1 MLQGKFVHLHVHS
14 EFSLLDG
21 ANRIKDLPVRAKEL
35 GMNAMAITDHGAMF
49 GAIDFYK
56 ACKANDIKPIIGCEV
71 YVAPRNRKDKD
82 PNLDARYSHLILL
95 AKDNQGYKN
104 LATLVSLGYT
114 EGFYY
119 KPRIDHE
126 IIEKYH
132 EGIIC
137 LSACLAGE
145 VNQAILANDME
156 KAKEVALWYKSIFGE
171 DYYLEIQ
178 NNGIKEQVLA
188 NQKLIQLA
196 RELDIPL
203 VATNDAHYLKRE
215 DAYNHE
221 VLLCIQTGKRM
232 TDEDRMKF
240 DTDELYVKSPEEM
253 SDYFKNVPDAIEN
266 TVKIAEKCNVEF
278 EFGHT
283 ILPNY
288 DVPQEFATHYDYLE
302 KLTYDGLKN
311 RYGENPSKEILERT
325 EYELSVIKKMGYV
338 DYFLIVWDYIH
349 YAKTHNIPVGP
360 GRGSGAGSIVAYSI
374 EITDIDPIQYNLI
387 FERFLNPERISMPDF
402 DVDFCYE
409 KRDKVIEYVE
419 QKYGKDHVSQIITFG
434 TMSARM
440 VIRDVARVL
449 DMPYAEADKLAK
461 MIPNEIHITIKKAM
475 EQNKELKE
483 LYDTDEEIK
492 KMLNIAMALEGMPRQ
507 ASTHACGIVI
517 TKEPVVSYVPLY
529 VRDGA
534 ISTQYIM
541 TTLEELGLLK
551 MDFLALEKLN
561 IISKVSKKIKNFNI
575 NNIPLDDKKTLK
587 IFYDADT
594 DDIFQFESSYAKSV
608 LDKLKITSFNELT
621 VSLALVRPG
630 ANKQID
636 EYLKNK
642 KEGINLTGDLA
653 DILGATYGTIIYQE
667 QVMKIFEKV
676 GGYSLFEADD
686 IRVAISKKKEDIINA
701 QHDKFV
707 SGGIKNGYSKEF
719 VEKLFNKI
727 KEFGGYGFNKSH
739 SVAYALVSYQMA
751 YLKANYPKEFMF
763 YLLENNKDISK
774 CEKILSSLKN
784 SGYKLLKPNINY
796 SIDKYAEKNGYIL
809 LPLNIIRGLNDDIIS
824 KIIRVREN
832 GFNDI
837 FDFFVKTNSFLNNET
852 YLILIKS
859 GALDIF
865 KINKQ
870 TMIKNID
877 VILNYA
883 SIYSDGLGKPIL
895 IKYPEYD
902 EATLREFEVLSYG
915 MYITN
920 HPCSKYKD
928 VIKVE
933 NIKNYLFKNI
943 NMVLLIKNIRTI
955 KDKKGGEMAFLECE
969 DETGKVNLTMF
980 SSLYAKNNDLKVN
993 ELIRVNVKVSKR
1005 FDKLNVLVN
1014 NIKRK

>member
-1 MLQGKFVHLHVHS
+1 MEEKKLIPLKITT
-14 EFSLLDG
+14 EYSLLKSL
-21 ANRIKDLPVRAKEL
+21 IKLPDLISFLNENNIKEC
-35 GMNAMAITDHGAMF
+35 AICDENLNGFM
-49 GAIDFYK
+49 DFYLK
-56 ACKANDIKPIIGCEV
+56 CKENNIKPIIGLDTVYESMHIYVYAKNYLGYQELLKIDYLKDNMNLSYLENPNLLVIIPFKSIDIYEKLKYKDNVYIGFCNDIEKNNALLISDKIV
-71 YVAPRNRKDKD
+71 YVDNVRCLYKKDISYLKYLKMLNDNFVYNDNAYYKTSSFEDIQTTYEFSKQINLEIPFDKKYIPKFNNSDNNYEYLKKLCILGLNKRFNRKVSNKYKE
-82 PNLDARYSHLILL
+82 RIL
-95 AKDNQGYKN
+95 Y
-104 LATLVSLGYT
+104 
-114 EGFYY
+114 
-119 KPRIDHE
+119 
-126 IIEKYH
+126 
-132 EGIIC
+132 
-137 LSACLAGE
+137 
-145 VNQAILANDME
+145 
-156 KAKEVALWYKSIFGE
+156 
-171 DYYLEIQ
+171 
-178 NNGIKEQVLA
+178 
-188 NQKLIQLA
+188 
-196 RELDIPL
+196 ELD
-203 VATNDAHYLKRE
+203 
-215 DAYNHE
+215 
-221 VLLCIQTGKRM
+221 
-232 TDEDRMKF
+232 
-240 DTDELYVKSPEEM
+240 
-253 SDYFKNVPDAIEN
+253 
-266 TVKIAEKCNVEF
+266 
-278 EFGHT
+278 
-283 ILPNY
+283 
-288 DVPQEFATHYDYLE
+288 
-302 KLTYDGLKN
+302 
-311 RYGENPSKEILERT
+311 
-325 EYELSVIKKMGYV
+325 VINKMGFV
-338 DYFLIVWDYIH
+338 DYFLIVYDYVL
-349 YAKTHNIPVGP
+349 YAKKNDIFVGP
-360 GRGSGAGSIVAYSI
+360 GRGSAAGSLVSYSLG
-374 EITDIDPIQYNLI
+374 ITNIDPIKYDLL
-387 FERFLNPERISMPDF
+387 FERFLNINRKKMPDI
-402 DVDFCYE
+402 DIDFE
-409 KRDKVIEYVE
+409 SDKRINMIEYVKN
-419 QKYGKDHVSQIITFG
+419 KYGFDKVAVGLTFNNYK
-434 TMSARM
+434 AKL
-440 VIRDVARVL
+440 ILRD
-449 DMPYAEADKLAK
+449 LAK
-461 MIPNEIHITIKKAM
+461 ILKVDSNVFDKFIKNINSSLSLKENYQNEKVKKYIEM
-475 EQNKELKE
+475 YSELKN
-483 LYDTDEEIK
+483 LYDISYH
-492 KMLNIAMALEGMPRQ
+492 LEGLKKNT
-507 ASTHACGIVI
+507 STHAAGVIISSEKLGKIIPISNEDGTLKTGI
-517 TKEPVVSYVPLY
+517 EMPY
-529 VRDGA
+529 
-534 ISTQYIM
+534 
-541 TTLEELGLLK
+541 LEKMGLLK

-642 KEGINLTGDLA
+642 KEGINLTGDLVE
-653 DILGATYGTIIYQE
+653 ILGATYGTIIYQE

-707 SGGIKNGYSKEF
+707 FGGIKNGYSKEF
-719 VEKLFNKI
+719 IEKLFNKI

-895 IKYPEYD
+895 TKYPEYD
-902 EATLREFEVLSYG
+902 DTTLREFEILSYG

-943 NMVLLIKNIRTI
+943 NMVLLIKSIRTI
-955 KDKKGGEMAFLECE
+955 KDKKGGEMAFLECK

>member
-1 MLQGKFVHLHVHS
+1 MKEKKLIPLKITT
-14 EFSLLDG
+14 EYSLLKSL
-21 ANRIKDLPVRAKEL
+21 IKLPDLISFLNENNIKEC
-35 GMNAMAITDHGAMF
+35 AICDENLNGFM
-49 GAIDFYK
+49 DFYLK
-56 ACKANDIKPIIGCEV
+56 CKENNIKPIIGLDTVYESMHIYVYAKNYLGYQELLKIDYLKDNMNLSYLENPNLLVIIPFKSIDIYEKLKYKDNVYIGFCNDIEKNNALLISDKIV
-71 YVAPRNRKDKD
+71 YVDNVRCLFKKDISYLKYLKML
-82 PNLDARYSHLILL
+82 N
-95 AKDNQGYKN
+95 DNFVYN
-104 LATLVSLGYT
+104 DNA
-114 EGFYY
+114 YY
-119 KPRIDHE
+119 KT
-126 IIEKYH
+126 
-132 EGIIC
+132 
-137 LSACLAGE
+137 S
-145 VNQAILANDME
+145 
-156 KAKEVALWYKSIFGE
+156 SFE
-171 DYYLEIQ
+171 DIQTTYEFSKQINLEIPFDKKYIPKY
-178 NNGIKEQVLA
+178 NNSDNNYEYLKKLCILGLNKRFNGKVSNKYKERILY
-188 NQKLIQLA
+188 
-196 RELDIPL
+196 ELD
-203 VATNDAHYLKRE
+203 
-215 DAYNHE
+215 
-221 VLLCIQTGKRM
+221 
-232 TDEDRMKF
+232 
-240 DTDELYVKSPEEM
+240 
-253 SDYFKNVPDAIEN
+253 
-266 TVKIAEKCNVEF
+266 
-278 EFGHT
+278 
-283 ILPNY
+283 
-288 DVPQEFATHYDYLE
+288 
-302 KLTYDGLKN
+302 
-311 RYGENPSKEILERT
+311 
-325 EYELSVIKKMGYV
+325 VINKMGFV
-338 DYFLIVWDYIH
+338 DYFLIVYDYVL
-349 YAKTHNIPVGP
+349 YAKKNDIFVGP
-360 GRGSGAGSIVAYSI
+360 GRGSAAGSLVSYSLG
-374 EITDIDPIQYNLI
+374 ITNIDPIKYDLL
-387 FERFLNPERISMPDF
+387 FERFLNINRKKMPDI
-402 DVDFCYE
+402 DIDFE
-409 KRDKVIEYVE
+409 SDKRINMIEYVKN
-419 QKYGKDHVSQIITFG
+419 KYGFDKVAVGLTFNNYK
-434 TMSARM
+434 AKL
-440 VIRDVARVL
+440 ILRD
-449 DMPYAEADKLAK
+449 LAK
-461 MIPNEIHITIKKAM
+461 LLKVDSNVFDKFIKNINSSLSLKENYQNEKVKKYIEM
-475 EQNKELKE
+475 YSELKN
-483 LYDTDEEIK
+483 LYDISYH
-492 KMLNIAMALEGMPRQ
+492 LEGLKKNT
-507 ASTHACGIVI
+507 STHAAGVIISSEKLGKIIPISNEDGTLKTGI
-517 TKEPVVSYVPLY
+517 EMPY
-529 VRDGA
+529 
-534 ISTQYIM
+534 
-541 TTLEELGLLK
+541 LEKMGLLK

-642 KEGINLTGDLA
+642 KEGINLAGDLT
-653 DILGATYGTIIYQE
+653 DILGSTYGTIIYQE

-832 GFNDI
+832 GFDDI
-837 FDFFVKTNSFLNNET
+837 FDFFVKTNSFLNKET

-902 EATLREFEVLSYG
+902 EVTLREFEILSYG

-943 NMVLLIKNIRTI
+943 NMVLLIKSIRTI

>member
-1 MLQGKFVHLHVHS
+1 MKEKKLIPLKITT
-14 EFSLLDG
+14 EYSLLKSL
-21 ANRIKDLPVRAKEL
+21 IKLPDLISFLLENNIKEC
-35 GMNAMAITDHGAMF
+35 AICDENLNGFM
-49 GAIDFYK
+49 DFYLK
-56 ACKANDIKPIIGCEV
+56 CKENNIKPIIGLDTVYESMHIYVYAKNYLGYQELLKIDYLKDNMNLSYLENSNLLVIIPFKSIDIYEKLKYKDNIYIGFCNDIEKNNALLICDKIV
-71 YVAPRNRKDKD
+71 YVDNVRCLFKKDISYLKYLKML
-82 PNLDARYSHLILL
+82 N
-95 AKDNQGYKN
+95 DNFVYN
-104 LATLVSLGYT
+104 DNA
-114 EGFYY
+114 YY
-119 KPRIDHE
+119 KT
-126 IIEKYH
+126 
-132 EGIIC
+132 
-137 LSACLAGE
+137 S
-145 VNQAILANDME
+145 
-156 KAKEVALWYKSIFGE
+156 SFE
-171 DYYLEIQ
+171 DIQTTYEFSKQINLEIPFDKKYIPKF
-178 NNGIKEQVLA
+178 NNSDNNYEYLKKLCILGLNKRFNGKVSNKYKERILY
-188 NQKLIQLA
+188 
-196 RELDIPL
+196 ELD
-203 VATNDAHYLKRE
+203 
-215 DAYNHE
+215 
-221 VLLCIQTGKRM
+221 
-232 TDEDRMKF
+232 
-240 DTDELYVKSPEEM
+240 
-253 SDYFKNVPDAIEN
+253 
-266 TVKIAEKCNVEF
+266 
-278 EFGHT
+278 
-283 ILPNY
+283 
-288 DVPQEFATHYDYLE
+288 
-302 KLTYDGLKN
+302 
-311 RYGENPSKEILERT
+311 
-325 EYELSVIKKMGYV
+325 VINKMGFV
-338 DYFLIVWDYIH
+338 DYFLIVYDYVL
-349 YAKTHNIPVGP
+349 YAKKNDIFVGP
-360 GRGSGAGSIVAYSI
+360 GRGSAAGSLVSYSLG
-374 EITDIDPIQYNLI
+374 ITNIDPIKYDLL
-387 FERFLNPERISMPDF
+387 FERFLNINRKKMPDI
-402 DVDFCYE
+402 DIDFE
-409 KRDKVIEYVE
+409 SDKRINMIEYVKN
-419 QKYGKDHVSQIITFG
+419 KYGFDKVAVGLTFNNYK
-434 TMSARM
+434 AKL
-440 VIRDVARVL
+440 ILRD
-449 DMPYAEADKLAK
+449 LAK
-461 MIPNEIHITIKKAM
+461 ILKVDSNVFDKFIKNINSSLSLKENYQNEKVKKYIEM
-475 EQNKELKE
+475 YSELKN
-483 LYDTDEEIK
+483 LYDISYH
-492 KMLNIAMALEGMPRQ
+492 LEGLKKNT
-507 ASTHACGIVI
+507 STHAAGVIISSEKLGKIIPITNEDGTLKTGI
-517 TKEPVVSYVPLY
+517 EMPY
-529 VRDGA
+529 
-534 ISTQYIM
+534 
-541 TTLEELGLLK
+541 LEKIGLLK

-653 DILGATYGTIIYQE
+653 DILGSTYGTIIYQE

-719 VEKLFNKI
+719 LEKLFNKI

-837 FDFFVKTNSFLNNET
+837 FDFFVKTNSFLNKET

-902 EATLREFEVLSYG
+902 EATLREFEILSYG

-943 NMVLLIKNIRTI
+943 NMVLLIKSIRTI

-980 SSLYAKNNDLKVN
+980 SSLYAKNNDLKAN
-993 ELIRVNVKVSKR
+993 ELIIVNVKVSKR

>member
-1 MLQGKFVHLHVHS
+1 MEEKKLIPLKITT
-14 EFSLLDG
+14 EYSLLKSL
-21 ANRIKDLPVRAKEL
+21 IKLPDLISFLNENNIKEC
-35 GMNAMAITDHGAMF
+35 AICDENLNGFM
-49 GAIDFYK
+49 DFYLK
-56 ACKANDIKPIIGCEV
+56 CKENNIKPIIGLDTVYESMHIYVYAKNYLGYQELLKIDYLKNNMKLSYLENSNLLVIIPFKSIDIYEKLKYKDNVYIGFCNDIEKNNALLISDKIV
-71 YVAPRNRKDKD
+71 YVDNVRCLFKKDISYLKYLKML
-82 PNLDARYSHLILL
+82 N
-95 AKDNQGYKN
+95 DNFVYN
-104 LATLVSLGYT
+104 DNA
-114 EGFYY
+114 YY
-119 KPRIDHE
+119 KTSSLENIQTTYE
-126 IIEKYH
+126 FSKQI
-132 EGIIC
+132 
-137 LSACLAGE
+137 
-145 VNQAILANDME
+145 N
-156 KAKEVALWYKSIFGE
+156 
-171 DYYLEIQ
+171 LEIPFDKKYIPKF
-178 NNGIKEQVLA
+178 NNSDNNYEYLKKLCILGLNKRFNGKVSNKYKERILY
-188 NQKLIQLA
+188 
-196 RELDIPL
+196 ELD
-203 VATNDAHYLKRE
+203 
-215 DAYNHE
+215 
-221 VLLCIQTGKRM
+221 
-232 TDEDRMKF
+232 
-240 DTDELYVKSPEEM
+240 
-253 SDYFKNVPDAIEN
+253 
-266 TVKIAEKCNVEF
+266 
-278 EFGHT
+278 
-283 ILPNY
+283 
-288 DVPQEFATHYDYLE
+288 
-302 KLTYDGLKN
+302 
-311 RYGENPSKEILERT
+311 
-325 EYELSVIKKMGYV
+325 VINKMGFV
-338 DYFLIVWDYIH
+338 DYFLIVYDYVL
-349 YAKTHNIPVGP
+349 YAKKNDIFVGP
-360 GRGSGAGSIVAYSI
+360 GRGSAAGSLVSYSLG
-374 EITDIDPIQYNLI
+374 ITNIDPIKYDLL
-387 FERFLNPERISMPDF
+387 FERFLNINRKKMPDI
-402 DVDFCYE
+402 DIDFE
-409 KRDKVIEYVE
+409 SDKRINMIEYVKN
-419 QKYGKDHVSQIITFG
+419 KYGFDKVAVGLTFNNYK
-434 TMSARM
+434 AKL
-440 VIRDVARVL
+440 ILRD
-449 DMPYAEADKLAK
+449 LAK
-461 MIPNEIHITIKKAM
+461 ILKVDSNVFDKFIKNINSSLSLKENYQNEKVKKYIEM
-475 EQNKELKE
+475 YSELKN
-483 LYDTDEEIK
+483 LYDISYH
-492 KMLNIAMALEGMPRQ
+492 LEGLKKNT
-507 ASTHACGIVI
+507 STHAAGVIISSEKLGKIIPISNEDGTLKTGI
-517 TKEPVVSYVPLY
+517 EMPY
-529 VRDGA
+529 
-534 ISTQYIM
+534 
-541 TTLEELGLLK
+541 LEKMGLLK

-642 KEGINLTGDLA
+642 KEGINLTGDLT

-809 LPLNIIRGLNDDIIS
+809 LPLNIIRGLTDDIIS

-837 FDFFVKTNSFLNNET
+837 FDFFVKTNSFLNKET

-895 IKYPEYD
+895 TKYPEYD
-902 EATLREFEVLSYG
+902 DTTLREFEILSYG

-933 NIKNYLFKNI
+933 DIKNYLFKNV

-993 ELIRVNVKVSKR
+993 ELIIVNVKVSKR

>member
-1 MLQGKFVHLHVHS
+1 MKEKKLIPLKITT
-14 EFSLLDG
+14 EYSLLKSL
-21 ANRIKDLPVRAKEL
+21 IKLPDLISFLNENNIKEC
-35 GMNAMAITDHGAMF
+35 AICDENLNGFM
-49 GAIDFYK
+49 DFYLK
-56 ACKANDIKPIIGCEV
+56 CKENNIKPIIGLDTVYESMHIYVYAKNYLGYQELLKIDYLKNNMNLSYLENSNLLVIIPFKSIDIYEKLKYKDNVYIGFCNDIEKNNALLISDKIV
-71 YVAPRNRKDKD
+71 YVDNVRCLYKKDITYLKYLKML
-82 PNLDARYSHLILL
+82 N
-95 AKDNQGYKN
+95 DNFVYNDNAYYKN
-104 LATLVSLGYT
+104 STLENIKTTYEFS
-114 EGFYY
+114 
-119 KPRIDHE
+119 KQI
-126 IIEKYH
+126 
-132 EGIIC
+132 
-137 LSACLAGE
+137 
-145 VNQAILANDME
+145 N
-156 KAKEVALWYKSIFGE
+156 
-171 DYYLEIQ
+171 LEIPFDKKYIPKF
-178 NNGIKEQVLA
+178 NNSDNNYEYLKKLCILGLNKRFNGKVSNKYKERILY
-188 NQKLIQLA
+188 
-196 RELDIPL
+196 ELD
-203 VATNDAHYLKRE
+203 
-215 DAYNHE
+215 
-221 VLLCIQTGKRM
+221 
-232 TDEDRMKF
+232 
-240 DTDELYVKSPEEM
+240 
-253 SDYFKNVPDAIEN
+253 
-266 TVKIAEKCNVEF
+266 
-278 EFGHT
+278 
-283 ILPNY
+283 
-288 DVPQEFATHYDYLE
+288 
-302 KLTYDGLKN
+302 
-311 RYGENPSKEILERT
+311 
-325 EYELSVIKKMGYV
+325 VINKMGFV
-338 DYFLIVWDYIH
+338 DYFLIVYDYVL
-349 YAKTHNIPVGP
+349 YAKKNAIFVGP
-360 GRGSGAGSIVAYSI
+360 GRGSAAGSLVSYSLG
-374 EITDIDPIQYNLI
+374 ITDIDPIKYDLL
-387 FERFLNPERISMPDF
+387 FERFLNINRKKMPDI
-402 DVDFCYE
+402 DIDFE
-409 KRDKVIEYVE
+409 SDKRINMIEYVKN
-419 QKYGKDHVSQIITFG
+419 KYGFDKVAVGLTFNNYK
-434 TMSARM
+434 AKL
-440 VIRDVARVL
+440 ILRD
-449 DMPYAEADKLAK
+449 LAK
-461 MIPNEIHITIKKAM
+461 LLKVDSNVFDKFIKNINSSLSLKENYQNEKVKKYIEM
-475 EQNKELKE
+475 YSELKN
-483 LYDTDEEIK
+483 LYDISYH
-492 KMLNIAMALEGMPRQ
+492 LEGLKKNT
-507 ASTHACGIVI
+507 STHAAGVIISSEKLGKIIPISNEDGTLKTGI
-517 TKEPVVSYVPLY
+517 EMPY
-529 VRDGA
+529 
-534 ISTQYIM
+534 
-541 TTLEELGLLK
+541 LEKMGLLK

-796 SIDKYAEKNGYIL
+796 SMDKYAEKKGYIL

-837 FDFFVKTNSFLNNET
+837 FDFFVKTNSFLNKET

-895 IKYPEYD
+895 TKYPEYD
-902 EATLREFEVLSYG
+902 DTTLREFEILSYG

-943 NMVLLIKNIRTI
+943 NMVLLIKSIRNI

>member
-1 MLQGKFVHLHVHS
+1 MKEKKLIPLKITT
-14 EFSLLDG
+14 EYSLLKSL
-21 ANRIKDLPVRAKEL
+21 IKLPDLISFLNENNIKEC
-35 GMNAMAITDHGAMF
+35 AICDENLNGFM
-49 GAIDFYK
+49 DFYLK
-56 ACKANDIKPIIGCEV
+56 CKENNIKPIIGLDTVYESMHIYVYAKNYFGYQELLKIDYLKDNMNLSYLENSNLLVIIPFKSIDIYEKLKYKDNVYIGFCNDIEKNNALLISDKIV
-71 YVAPRNRKDKD
+71 YVDNVRCLFKKDISYLKYLKML
-82 PNLDARYSHLILL
+82 N
-95 AKDNQGYKN
+95 DNFVYN
-104 LATLVSLGYT
+104 DNA
-114 EGFYY
+114 YY
-119 KPRIDHE
+119 KT
-126 IIEKYH
+126 
-132 EGIIC
+132 
-137 LSACLAGE
+137 S
-145 VNQAILANDME
+145 
-156 KAKEVALWYKSIFGE
+156 SFE
-171 DYYLEIQ
+171 DIQTTYEFSKQINLEIPFDKKYIPKF
-178 NNGIKEQVLA
+178 NNSDNNYEYLKKLCILGLNKRFNGKVSNKYKERILY
-188 NQKLIQLA
+188 
-196 RELDIPL
+196 ELD
-203 VATNDAHYLKRE
+203 
-215 DAYNHE
+215 
-221 VLLCIQTGKRM
+221 
-232 TDEDRMKF
+232 
-240 DTDELYVKSPEEM
+240 
-253 SDYFKNVPDAIEN
+253 
-266 TVKIAEKCNVEF
+266 
-278 EFGHT
+278 
-283 ILPNY
+283 
-288 DVPQEFATHYDYLE
+288 
-302 KLTYDGLKN
+302 
-311 RYGENPSKEILERT
+311 
-325 EYELSVIKKMGYV
+325 VINKMGFV
-338 DYFLIVWDYIH
+338 DYFLIVYDYVL
-349 YAKTHNIPVGP
+349 YAKKNDIFVGP
-360 GRGSGAGSIVAYSI
+360 GRGSAAGSLVSYSLG
-374 EITDIDPIQYNLI
+374 ITNIDPIKYDLL
-387 FERFLNPERISMPDF
+387 FERFLNINRKKMPDI
-402 DVDFCYE
+402 DIDFE
-409 KRDKVIEYVE
+409 SDKRINMIEYVKN
-419 QKYGKDHVSQIITFG
+419 KYGFDKVAVGLTFNNYK
-434 TMSARM
+434 AKL
-440 VIRDVARVL
+440 ILRD
-449 DMPYAEADKLAK
+449 LAK
-461 MIPNEIHITIKKAM
+461 LLKVDSNVFDKFIKNINSSLSLKENYQNEKVKKYIEM
-475 EQNKELKE
+475 YSELKN
-483 LYDTDEEIK
+483 LYDISYH
-492 KMLNIAMALEGMPRQ
+492 LEGLKKNT
-507 ASTHACGIVI
+507 STHAAGVIISSEKLGKIIPISNEDGTLKTGI
-517 TKEPVVSYVPLY
+517 EMPY
-529 VRDGA
+529 
-534 ISTQYIM
+534 
-541 TTLEELGLLK
+541 LEKMGLLK

-707 SGGIKNGYSKEF
+707 FGGIKNGYSKEF

-809 LPLNIIRGLNDDIIS
+809 LPLNIVRGLNDDIIS

-837 FDFFVKTNSFLNNET
+837 FDFFVKTNSFLNKET

-902 EATLREFEVLSYG
+902 EATLREFEILSYG

-933 NIKNYLFKNI
+933 NIKNYLFKNV
-943 NMVLLIKNIRTI
+943 NMVLLIKSIRTI

>member
-1 MLQGKFVHLHVHS
+1 MEEKKLIPLKITT
-14 EFSLLDG
+14 EYSLLKSL
-21 ANRIKDLPVRAKEL
+21 IKLPDLISFLLENNIKECSICDENL
-35 GMNAMAITDHGAMF
+35 NGFME
-49 GAIDFYK
+49 FYLK
-56 ACKANDIKPIIGCEV
+56 CKENNIKPIIGLDTVYESMHIYVYAKNYFGYQQLLKIDYLKNNMKLSYLENPNLLVIIPFKSIDIYEKLKYKDNVYIGFCNDIEKNNALLISDKIV
-71 YVAPRNRKDKD
+71 YVDNVRCLYKKDIPYLKYLKML
-82 PNLDARYSHLILL
+82 N
-95 AKDNQGYKN
+95 DNFVYN
-104 LATLVSLGYT
+104 DNA
-114 EGFYY
+114 YY
-119 KPRIDHE
+119 KA
-126 IIEKYH
+126 
-132 EGIIC
+132 
-137 LSACLAGE
+137 S
-145 VNQAILANDME
+145 
-156 KAKEVALWYKSIFGE
+156 SFE
-171 DYYLEIQ
+171 DIQTTYEFSKQINLEIPFDKKYIPKF
-178 NNGIKEQVLA
+178 NNSDNNYEYLKKLCILGLNKRFNGKVSNKYKERILY
-188 NQKLIQLA
+188 
-196 RELDIPL
+196 ELD
-203 VATNDAHYLKRE
+203 
-215 DAYNHE
+215 
-221 VLLCIQTGKRM
+221 
-232 TDEDRMKF
+232 
-240 DTDELYVKSPEEM
+240 
-253 SDYFKNVPDAIEN
+253 
-266 TVKIAEKCNVEF
+266 
-278 EFGHT
+278 
-283 ILPNY
+283 
-288 DVPQEFATHYDYLE
+288 
-302 KLTYDGLKN
+302 
-311 RYGENPSKEILERT
+311 
-325 EYELSVIKKMGYV
+325 VINKMGFV
-338 DYFLIVWDYIH
+338 DYFLIVYDYVL
-349 YAKTHNIPVGP
+349 YAKKNDIFVGP
-360 GRGSGAGSIVAYSI
+360 GRGSAAGSLVSYSLG
-374 EITDIDPIQYNLI
+374 ITNIDPIKYDLL
-387 FERFLNPERISMPDF
+387 FERFLNINRKKMPDI
-402 DVDFCYE
+402 DIDFE
-409 KRDKVIEYVE
+409 SDKRINMIEYVKN
-419 QKYGKDHVSQIITFG
+419 KYGFDKVAVGLTFNNYK
-434 TMSARM
+434 AKL
-440 VIRDVARVL
+440 ILRD
-449 DMPYAEADKLAK
+449 LAK
-461 MIPNEIHITIKKAM
+461 LLKVDSNVFDKFIKNINSSLSLKENYQNEKVKKYIEM
-475 EQNKELKE
+475 YSELKN
-483 LYDTDEEIK
+483 LYDISYH
-492 KMLNIAMALEGMPRQ
+492 LEGLKKNT
-507 ASTHACGIVI
+507 STHAAGVIISSEKLGKIIPISNEDGTLKTGI
-517 TKEPVVSYVPLY
+517 EMPY
-529 VRDGA
+529 
-534 ISTQYIM
+534 
-541 TTLEELGLLK
+541 LEKMGLLK

-561 IISKVSKKIKNFNI
+561 IISKVSKKIKNFDI

-587 IFYDADT
+587 IFYDANT

-642 KEGINLTGDLA
+642 KDGINLTGDLA
-653 DILGATYGTIIYQE
+653 GILGSTYGTIIYQE

-719 VEKLFNKI
+719 IEKLFNKI

-883 SIYSDGLGKPIL
+883 SIYSEGLGKPIL
-895 IKYPEYD
+895 TKYPEYD
-902 EATLREFEVLSYG
+902 DTTLREFEILSYG

-933 NIKNYLFKNI
+933 DIKNYLFKNV

-993 ELIRVNVKVSKR
+993 ELIIVNVKVSKR

>member
-1 MLQGKFVHLHVHS
+1 MKEKKLIPLKITT
-14 EFSLLDG
+14 EYSLLKSL
-21 ANRIKDLPVRAKEL
+21 IKLPDLISFLLENNIKEC
-35 GMNAMAITDHGAMF
+35 AICDENLNGFM
-49 GAIDFYK
+49 DFYLK
-56 ACKANDIKPIIGCEV
+56 CKENNIKPIIGLDSVYESMHIYVYAKNYLGYQELLKIDYLKDNMNLSYLENSNLLVIIPFKSIDIYEKLKYKDNIYIGFCNDIEKNNALLISDKIV
-71 YVAPRNRKDKD
+71 YVDNVRCLFKKDISYLKYLKML
-82 PNLDARYSHLILL
+82 N
-95 AKDNQGYKN
+95 DNFVYN
-104 LATLVSLGYT
+104 DNA
-114 EGFYY
+114 YY
-119 KPRIDHE
+119 KT
-126 IIEKYH
+126 
-132 EGIIC
+132 
-137 LSACLAGE
+137 S
-145 VNQAILANDME
+145 
-156 KAKEVALWYKSIFGE
+156 SFE
-171 DYYLEIQ
+171 DIQSTYEFSKQINLEIPFDKKYIPKY
-178 NNGIKEQVLA
+178 NNSDNNYEYLKKLCILGLNKRFNGKVSNKYKERILY
-188 NQKLIQLA
+188 
-196 RELDIPL
+196 ELD
-203 VATNDAHYLKRE
+203 
-215 DAYNHE
+215 
-221 VLLCIQTGKRM
+221 
-232 TDEDRMKF
+232 
-240 DTDELYVKSPEEM
+240 
-253 SDYFKNVPDAIEN
+253 
-266 TVKIAEKCNVEF
+266 
-278 EFGHT
+278 
-283 ILPNY
+283 
-288 DVPQEFATHYDYLE
+288 
-302 KLTYDGLKN
+302 
-311 RYGENPSKEILERT
+311 
-325 EYELSVIKKMGYV
+325 VINKMGFV
-338 DYFLIVWDYIH
+338 DYFLIVYDYVL
-349 YAKTHNIPVGP
+349 YAKKNDIFVGP
-360 GRGSGAGSIVAYSI
+360 GRGSAAGSLVSYSLG
-374 EITDIDPIQYNLI
+374 ITNIDPIKYDLL
-387 FERFLNPERISMPDF
+387 FERFLNINRKKMPDI
-402 DVDFCYE
+402 DIDFE
-409 KRDKVIEYVE
+409 SDKRINMIEYVKN
-419 QKYGKDHVSQIITFG
+419 KYGFDKVAVGLTFNNYK
-434 TMSARM
+434 AKL
-440 VIRDVARVL
+440 ILRD
-449 DMPYAEADKLAK
+449 LAK
-461 MIPNEIHITIKKAM
+461 ILKVDSNVFDKFIKNINSSLSLKENYQNEKVKKYIEM
-475 EQNKELKE
+475 YSELKN
-483 LYDTDEEIK
+483 LYDISYH
-492 KMLNIAMALEGMPRQ
+492 LEGLKKNT
-507 ASTHACGIVI
+507 STHAAGVIISSEKLGKIIPISNEDGTLKTGI
-517 TKEPVVSYVPLY
+517 EMPY
-529 VRDGA
+529 
-534 ISTQYIM
+534 
-541 TTLEELGLLK
+541 LEKMGLLK

-608 LDKLKITSFNELT
+608 LDKLKITSFNELI

-642 KEGINLTGDLA
+642 KEGINLTGDLN
-653 DILGATYGTIIYQE
+653 DILGSTYGTIIYQE

-686 IRVAISKKKEDIINA
+686 IRIAISKKKEDIINA

-707 SGGIKNGYSKEF
+707 SRGIKNGYSKEF

-837 FDFFVKTNSFLNNET
+837 FDFFVKTNSFLNKET

-902 EATLREFEVLSYG
+902 DTTLREFEILSYG

-943 NMVLLIKNIRTI
+943 NMVLLIKSIRTI
-955 KDKKGGEMAFLECE
+955 KDKNGGEMAFLECE

-980 SSLYAKNNDLKVN
+980 SSLYAKNNDLKAN
-993 ELIRVNVKVSKR
+993 ELIIVNVKVSKR

>member
-1 MLQGKFVHLHVHS
+1 MKEKKLIPLKITT
-14 EFSLLDG
+14 EYSLLKSL
-21 ANRIKDLPVRAKEL
+21 IKLPDLISFLLENNIKEC
-35 GMNAMAITDHGAMF
+35 AICDENLNGFM
-49 GAIDFYK
+49 DFYLK
-56 ACKANDIKPIIGCEV
+56 CKENNIKPIIGLDTVYESMHIYVYAKNYLGYQELLKIDYLKDNMNLSYLENSNLLVIIPFKSIDIYEKLKYKDNVYIGFCNDIEKNNALLISDKIV
-71 YVAPRNRKDKD
+71 YVDNVRCLFKKDISYLKYLKML
-82 PNLDARYSHLILL
+82 N
-95 AKDNQGYKN
+95 DNFVYN
-104 LATLVSLGYT
+104 DNA
-114 EGFYY
+114 YY
-119 KPRIDHE
+119 KT
-126 IIEKYH
+126 
-132 EGIIC
+132 
-137 LSACLAGE
+137 S
-145 VNQAILANDME
+145 
-156 KAKEVALWYKSIFGE
+156 SFE
-171 DYYLEIQ
+171 DIQTTYEFSKQINLEIPFDKKYIPKY
-178 NNGIKEQVLA
+178 NNSDNNYEYLKKLCILGLNKRFNGKVSNKYKERILY
-188 NQKLIQLA
+188 
-196 RELDIPL
+196 ELD
-203 VATNDAHYLKRE
+203 
-215 DAYNHE
+215 
-221 VLLCIQTGKRM
+221 
-232 TDEDRMKF
+232 
-240 DTDELYVKSPEEM
+240 
-253 SDYFKNVPDAIEN
+253 
-266 TVKIAEKCNVEF
+266 
-278 EFGHT
+278 
-283 ILPNY
+283 
-288 DVPQEFATHYDYLE
+288 
-302 KLTYDGLKN
+302 
-311 RYGENPSKEILERT
+311 
-325 EYELSVIKKMGYV
+325 VINKMGFV
-338 DYFLIVWDYIH
+338 DYFLIVYDYVL
-349 YAKTHNIPVGP
+349 YAKKNDIFVGP
-360 GRGSGAGSIVAYSI
+360 GRGSAAGSLVSYSLG
-374 EITDIDPIQYNLI
+374 ITNIDPIKYDLL
-387 FERFLNPERISMPDF
+387 FERFLNINRKKMPDI
-402 DVDFCYE
+402 DIDFE
-409 KRDKVIEYVE
+409 SDKRINMIEYVKN
-419 QKYGKDHVSQIITFG
+419 KYGFDKVAVGLTFNNYK
-434 TMSARM
+434 AKL
-440 VIRDVARVL
+440 ILRD
-449 DMPYAEADKLAK
+449 LAK
-461 MIPNEIHITIKKAM
+461 LLKVDSNVFDKFIKNINSSLSLKENYQNEKVKKYIEM
-475 EQNKELKE
+475 YSELKN
-483 LYDTDEEIK
+483 LYDISYH
-492 KMLNIAMALEGMPRQ
+492 LEGLKKN
-507 ASTHACGIVI
+507 ASTHAAGVIISSEKLGKIIPISNEDGTLKTGI
-517 TKEPVVSYVPLY
+517 EMPY
-529 VRDGA
+529 
-534 ISTQYIM
+534 
-541 TTLEELGLLK
+541 LEKMGLLK

-608 LDKLKITSFNELT
+608 LDKLKITSFNELI

-653 DILGATYGTIIYQE
+653 DILGSTYGTIIYQE

-837 FDFFVKTNSFLNNET
+837 FDFFVKTNSFLNKET

-902 EATLREFEVLSYG
+902 EATLREFEILSYG

-943 NMVLLIKNIRTI
+943 NMVLLIKSIRTI

-980 SSLYAKNNDLKVN
+980 SSLYAKNNDLKAN
-993 ELIRVNVKVSKR
+993 ELIIVNVKVSKR

>member
-1 MLQGKFVHLHVHS
+1 MKEKKLIPLKITT
-14 EFSLLDG
+14 EYSLLKSL
-21 ANRIKDLPVRAKEL
+21 IKLPDLISFLNENNIKEC
-35 GMNAMAITDHGAMF
+35 AICDENLNGFM
-49 GAIDFYK
+49 DFYLK
-56 ACKANDIKPIIGCEV
+56 CKENNIKPIIGLDTVFESMHIYVYAKNYLGYQELLKIDYLKDNMKLSYLENPNLLVIIPFKSIDIYEKLKYKDNVYIGFCNDIEKNSALLISDKIV
-71 YVAPRNRKDKD
+71 YVDNVRCLFKKDISYLKYLKML
-82 PNLDARYSHLILL
+82 N
-95 AKDNQGYKN
+95 DNFVYN
-104 LATLVSLGYT
+104 DNA
-114 EGFYY
+114 YY
-119 KPRIDHE
+119 KT
-126 IIEKYH
+126 
-132 EGIIC
+132 
-137 LSACLAGE
+137 S
-145 VNQAILANDME
+145 
-156 KAKEVALWYKSIFGE
+156 SFE
-171 DYYLEIQ
+171 DIQTTYEFSKQINLEIPFDKKYIPKF
-178 NNGIKEQVLA
+178 NN
-188 NQKLIQLA
+188 
-196 RELDIPL
+196 
-203 VATNDAHYLKRE
+203 
-215 DAYNHE
+215 
-221 VLLCIQTGKRM
+221 
-232 TDEDRMKF
+232 
-240 DTDELYVKSPEEM
+240 
-253 SDYFKNVPDAIEN
+253 SDNN
-266 TVKIAEKCNVEF
+266 
-278 EFGHT
+278 
-283 ILPNY
+283 
-288 DVPQEFATHYDYLE
+288 YDYLK
-302 KLTYDGLKN
+302 KLCILGLNKRFN
-311 RYGENPSKEILERT
+311 GKVSNNYKERIL
-325 EYELSVIKKMGYV
+325 YELDVINKMGFV
-338 DYFLIVWDYIH
+338 DYFLIVYDYVL
-349 YAKTHNIPVGP
+349 YAKKNDIFVGP
-360 GRGSGAGSIVAYSI
+360 GRGSAAGSLVSYSLG
-374 EITDIDPIQYNLI
+374 ITNIDPIKYDLL
-387 FERFLNPERISMPDF
+387 FERFLNINRKKMPDI
-402 DVDFCYE
+402 DIDFE
-409 KRDKVIEYVE
+409 SDKRINMIEYVKN
-419 QKYGKDHVSQIITFG
+419 KYGFDKVAVGLTFNNYK
-434 TMSARM
+434 AKL
-440 VIRDVARVL
+440 ILRD
-449 DMPYAEADKLAK
+449 LAK
-461 MIPNEIHITIKKAM
+461 LLKVDSNVFDKFIKNINSSLSLKENYQNEKVKKYIEM
-475 EQNKELKE
+475 YSELKN
-483 LYDTDEEIK
+483 LYDISYH
-492 KMLNIAMALEGMPRQ
+492 LEGLKKNT
-507 ASTHACGIVI
+507 STHAAGVIISSEKLGKIIPISNEDGTLKTGI
-517 TKEPVVSYVPLY
+517 EMPY
-529 VRDGA
+529 
-534 ISTQYIM
+534 
-541 TTLEELGLLK
+541 LEKMGLLK

-642 KEGINLTGDLA
+642 KEGINLTGDLT

-707 SGGIKNGYSKEF
+707 YGGIKNGYSKEF

-883 SIYSDGLGKPIL
+883 SIYSDGLGQPIL

-902 EATLREFEVLSYG
+902 DTTLREFEILSYG

-943 NMVLLIKNIRTI
+943 NMVLLIKSIRTI

-980 SSLYAKNNDLKVN
+980 SSLYAKNNDLKAN
-993 ELIRVNVKVSKR
+993 ELIIVNVKVSKR

>member
-1 MLQGKFVHLHVHS
+1 MKEKKLIPLKITT
-14 EFSLLDG
+14 EYSLLKSL
-21 ANRIKDLPVRAKEL
+21 IKLPDLISFLLENNIKEC
-35 GMNAMAITDHGAMF
+35 AICDENLNGFM
-49 GAIDFYK
+49 DFYLK
-56 ACKANDIKPIIGCEV
+56 CKENNIKPIIGLDTVYESMHIYVYAKNYLGYQELLKIDYLKDNMNLSYLENSNLLVIIPFKSIDIYEKLKYKDNVYIGFCNDIEKNNALLISDKIV
-71 YVAPRNRKDKD
+71 YVDNVRCLFKKDISYLKYLKML
-82 PNLDARYSHLILL
+82 N
-95 AKDNQGYKN
+95 DNFVYN
-104 LATLVSLGYT
+104 DNA
-114 EGFYY
+114 YY
-119 KPRIDHE
+119 KT
-126 IIEKYH
+126 
-132 EGIIC
+132 
-137 LSACLAGE
+137 S
-145 VNQAILANDME
+145 
-156 KAKEVALWYKSIFGE
+156 SFE
-171 DYYLEIQ
+171 DIQTTYEFSKQINLEIPFDKKYIPKY
-178 NNGIKEQVLA
+178 NNSDNNYEYLKKLCILGLNKRFNGKVSNKYKERILY
-188 NQKLIQLA
+188 
-196 RELDIPL
+196 ELD
-203 VATNDAHYLKRE
+203 
-215 DAYNHE
+215 
-221 VLLCIQTGKRM
+221 
-232 TDEDRMKF
+232 
-240 DTDELYVKSPEEM
+240 
-253 SDYFKNVPDAIEN
+253 
-266 TVKIAEKCNVEF
+266 
-278 EFGHT
+278 
-283 ILPNY
+283 
-288 DVPQEFATHYDYLE
+288 
-302 KLTYDGLKN
+302 
-311 RYGENPSKEILERT
+311 
-325 EYELSVIKKMGYV
+325 VINKMGFV
-338 DYFLIVWDYIH
+338 DYFLIVYDYVL
-349 YAKTHNIPVGP
+349 YAKKNDIFVGP
-360 GRGSGAGSIVAYSI
+360 GRGSAAGSLVSYSLG
-374 EITDIDPIQYNLI
+374 ITNIDPIKYDLL
-387 FERFLNPERISMPDF
+387 FERFLNINRKKMPDI
-402 DVDFCYE
+402 DIDFE
-409 KRDKVIEYVE
+409 SDKRINMIEYVKN
-419 QKYGKDHVSQIITFG
+419 KYGFDKVAVGLTFNNYK
-434 TMSARM
+434 AKL
-440 VIRDVARVL
+440 ILRD
-449 DMPYAEADKLAK
+449 LAK
-461 MIPNEIHITIKKAM
+461 ILKVDSNVFDKFIKNINSSLSLKENYQNEKVKKYIEM
-475 EQNKELKE
+475 YSELKN
-483 LYDTDEEIK
+483 LYDISYH
-492 KMLNIAMALEGMPRQ
+492 LEGLKKNT
-507 ASTHACGIVI
+507 STHAAGVIISSEKLGKIIPISNEDGTLKTGI
-517 TKEPVVSYVPLY
+517 EMPY
-529 VRDGA
+529 
-534 ISTQYIM
+534 
-541 TTLEELGLLK
+541 LEKIGLLK

-608 LDKLKITSFNELT
+608 LDKLKITSFNELI

-653 DILGATYGTIIYQE
+653 DILGSTYGTIIYQE

-719 VEKLFNKI
+719 LEILFNKI

-837 FDFFVKTNSFLNNET
+837 FDFFVKTNSFLNKET

-902 EATLREFEVLSYG
+902 DTTLREFEILSYG

-943 NMVLLIKNIRTI
+943 NMVLLIKSIRTI

-980 SSLYAKNNDLKVN
+980 SSLYAKNNDLKAN
-993 ELIRVNVKVSKR
+993 ELIIVNVKVSKR

>member
-1 MLQGKFVHLHVHS
+1 MKEKKLIPLKITT
-14 EFSLLDG
+14 EYSLLKSL
-21 ANRIKDLPVRAKEL
+21 IKLPDLISFLLENNIKEC
-35 GMNAMAITDHGAMF
+35 AICDENLNGFM
-49 GAIDFYK
+49 DFYLK
-56 ACKANDIKPIIGCEV
+56 CKENNIKPIIGLDTVYESMHIYVYAKNYLGYQELLKIDYLKDNMNLSYLENSNLLVIIPFKSIDIYEKLKYKDNVYIGFCNDIEKNNALLISDKIV
-71 YVAPRNRKDKD
+71 YVDNVRCLFKKDISYLKYLKML
-82 PNLDARYSHLILL
+82 N
-95 AKDNQGYKN
+95 DNFVYN
-104 LATLVSLGYT
+104 DNA
-114 EGFYY
+114 YY
-119 KPRIDHE
+119 KT
-126 IIEKYH
+126 
-132 EGIIC
+132 
-137 LSACLAGE
+137 S
-145 VNQAILANDME
+145 
-156 KAKEVALWYKSIFGE
+156 SFE
-171 DYYLEIQ
+171 DIQTTYEFSKQINLEIPFDKKYIPKY
-178 NNGIKEQVLA
+178 NNSDNNYEYLKKLCILGLNKRFNGKVSNKYKERILY
-188 NQKLIQLA
+188 
-196 RELDIPL
+196 ELD
-203 VATNDAHYLKRE
+203 
-215 DAYNHE
+215 
-221 VLLCIQTGKRM
+221 
-232 TDEDRMKF
+232 
-240 DTDELYVKSPEEM
+240 
-253 SDYFKNVPDAIEN
+253 
-266 TVKIAEKCNVEF
+266 
-278 EFGHT
+278 
-283 ILPNY
+283 
-288 DVPQEFATHYDYLE
+288 
-302 KLTYDGLKN
+302 
-311 RYGENPSKEILERT
+311 
-325 EYELSVIKKMGYV
+325 VINKMGFV
-338 DYFLIVWDYIH
+338 DYFLIVYDYVL
-349 YAKTHNIPVGP
+349 YAKKNDIFVGP
-360 GRGSGAGSIVAYSI
+360 GRGSAAGSLVSYSLG
-374 EITDIDPIQYNLI
+374 ITNIDPIKYDLL
-387 FERFLNPERISMPDF
+387 FERFLNINRKKMPDI
-402 DVDFCYE
+402 DIDFE
-409 KRDKVIEYVE
+409 SDKRINMIEYVKN
-419 QKYGKDHVSQIITFG
+419 KYGFDKVAVGLTFNNYK
-434 TMSARM
+434 AKL
-440 VIRDVARVL
+440 ILRD
-449 DMPYAEADKLAK
+449 LAK
-461 MIPNEIHITIKKAM
+461 ILKVDSNVFDKFIKNINSSLSLKENYQNEKVKKYIEM
-475 EQNKELKE
+475 YSELKN
-483 LYDTDEEIK
+483 LYDISYH
-492 KMLNIAMALEGMPRQ
+492 LEGLKKNT
-507 ASTHACGIVI
+507 STHAAGVIISSEKLGKIIPISNEDGTLKTGI
-517 TKEPVVSYVPLY
+517 EMPY
-529 VRDGA
+529 
-534 ISTQYIM
+534 
-541 TTLEELGLLK
+541 LEKMGLLK

-653 DILGATYGTIIYQE
+653 DILGSTYGTIIYQE

-837 FDFFVKTNSFLNNET
+837 FDFFVKTNSFLNKET

-902 EATLREFEVLSYG
+902 DTTLREFEILSYG

-943 NMVLLIKNIRTI
+943 NMVLLIKSIRTI
-955 KDKKGGEMAFLECE
+955 KDKMGGEMAFLECE

-980 SSLYAKNNDLKVN
+980 SSLYAKNNDLKAN
-993 ELIRVNVKVSKR
+993 ELIIVNVKVSKR

>member
-1 MLQGKFVHLHVHS
+1 MEEKKLIPLKITT
-14 EFSLLDG
+14 EYSLLKSL
-21 ANRIKDLPVRAKEL
+21 IKLPDLISFLLENNIKEC
-35 GMNAMAITDHGAMF
+35 AICDENLNGFM
-49 GAIDFYK
+49 DFYLK
-56 ACKANDIKPIIGCEV
+56 CKENNIKPIIGLDTVYESMHIYVYAKNYLGYQELLKIDYLKDNMNLSYLENSNLLVIIPFKSIDIYEKLKYKDNVYIGFCKHIEKNNALLISDKIV
-71 YVAPRNRKDKD
+71 YVDNVRCLFKKDISYLKYLKML
-82 PNLDARYSHLILL
+82 N
-95 AKDNQGYKN
+95 DNFVYN
-104 LATLVSLGYT
+104 DNA
-114 EGFYY
+114 YY
-119 KPRIDHE
+119 KTSSLENIQTTYEFSKQINIEIPFDKKYIPKYNNSDNNYEYLKKLCILGLNKRFNGKVSNKYKERIL
-126 IIEKYH
+126 Y
-132 EGIIC
+132 
-137 LSACLAGE
+137 
-145 VNQAILANDME
+145 
-156 KAKEVALWYKSIFGE
+156 
-171 DYYLEIQ
+171 
-178 NNGIKEQVLA
+178 
-188 NQKLIQLA
+188 
-196 RELDIPL
+196 ELD
-203 VATNDAHYLKRE
+203 
-215 DAYNHE
+215 
-221 VLLCIQTGKRM
+221 
-232 TDEDRMKF
+232 
-240 DTDELYVKSPEEM
+240 
-253 SDYFKNVPDAIEN
+253 
-266 TVKIAEKCNVEF
+266 
-278 EFGHT
+278 
-283 ILPNY
+283 
-288 DVPQEFATHYDYLE
+288 
-302 KLTYDGLKN
+302 
-311 RYGENPSKEILERT
+311 
-325 EYELSVIKKMGYV
+325 VINKMGFV
-338 DYFLIVWDYIH
+338 DYFLIVYDYVL
-349 YAKTHNIPVGP
+349 YAKKNDIFVGP
-360 GRGSGAGSIVAYSI
+360 GRGSAAGSLVSYSLG
-374 EITDIDPIQYNLI
+374 ITNIDPIKYDLL
-387 FERFLNPERISMPDF
+387 FERFLNINRKKMPDI
-402 DVDFCYE
+402 DIDFE
-409 KRDKVIEYVE
+409 SDKRINMIEYVKN
-419 QKYGKDHVSQIITFG
+419 KYGFDKVAVGLTFNNYK
-434 TMSARM
+434 AKL
-440 VIRDVARVL
+440 ILRD
-449 DMPYAEADKLAK
+449 LAK
-461 MIPNEIHITIKKAM
+461 LLKVDSNVFDKFIKNINSSLSLKENYQNEKVKKYIEM
-475 EQNKELKE
+475 YSELKN
-483 LYDTDEEIK
+483 LYDISYH
-492 KMLNIAMALEGMPRQ
+492 LEGLKKNT
-507 ASTHACGIVI
+507 STHAAGVIISSEKLGKIIPISNEEGTLKTGI
-517 TKEPVVSYVPLY
+517 EMPY
-529 VRDGA
+529 
-534 ISTQYIM
+534 
-541 TTLEELGLLK
+541 LEKMGLLK

-642 KEGINLTGDLA
+642 KEGINLTGDLT
-653 DILGATYGTIIYQE
+653 DILGSTYGTIIYQE

-707 SGGIKNGYSKEF
+707 YRGIKNGYSKEF

-809 LPLNIIRGLNDDIIS
+809 LPLNIIRGLTDDIIS

-837 FDFFVKTNSFLNNET
+837 FDFFAKTNSFLNKET

-895 IKYPEYD
+895 TKYPEYD
-902 EATLREFEVLSYG
+902 DTTLREFEILSYG

-943 NMVLLIKNIRTI
+943 NMVLLIKSIRTI

-993 ELIRVNVKVSKR
+993 ELIIVNVKVSKR

>member
-1 MLQGKFVHLHVHS
+1 MEEKKLIPLKITT
-14 EFSLLDG
+14 EYSLLKSL
-21 ANRIKDLPVRAKEL
+21 IKLPDLISFLNENNIKEC
-35 GMNAMAITDHGAMF
+35 AICDENLNGFM
-49 GAIDFYK
+49 DFYLK
-56 ACKANDIKPIIGCEV
+56 CKENNIKPIIGLDTVYESMHIYVYAKNYLGYQELLKIDYLKDNMNLSYLENSNLLVIIPFKSIDIYEKLKYKDNVYIGFCNDIEKNNALLICDKIV
-71 YVAPRNRKDKD
+71 YVDNVRCLFKKDISYLKYLKML
-82 PNLDARYSHLILL
+82 N
-95 AKDNQGYKN
+95 DNFVYN
-104 LATLVSLGYT
+104 DNA
-114 EGFYY
+114 YY
-119 KPRIDHE
+119 KT
-126 IIEKYH
+126 
-132 EGIIC
+132 
-137 LSACLAGE
+137 S
-145 VNQAILANDME
+145 
-156 KAKEVALWYKSIFGE
+156 SFE
-171 DYYLEIQ
+171 DIQTTYEFSKQINLEIPFDKKYIPKY
-178 NNGIKEQVLA
+178 NNSDNNYEYLKKLCILGLNKRFNGKVSNKYKERILY
-188 NQKLIQLA
+188 
-196 RELDIPL
+196 ELD
-203 VATNDAHYLKRE
+203 
-215 DAYNHE
+215 
-221 VLLCIQTGKRM
+221 
-232 TDEDRMKF
+232 
-240 DTDELYVKSPEEM
+240 
-253 SDYFKNVPDAIEN
+253 
-266 TVKIAEKCNVEF
+266 
-278 EFGHT
+278 
-283 ILPNY
+283 
-288 DVPQEFATHYDYLE
+288 
-302 KLTYDGLKN
+302 
-311 RYGENPSKEILERT
+311 
-325 EYELSVIKKMGYV
+325 VINKMGFV
-338 DYFLIVWDYIH
+338 DYFLIVYDYVL
-349 YAKTHNIPVGP
+349 YAKKNDIFVGP
-360 GRGSGAGSIVAYSI
+360 GRGSAAGSLVSYSLG
-374 EITDIDPIQYNLI
+374 ITNIDPIKYGLL
-387 FERFLNPERISMPDF
+387 FERFLNINRKKMPDI
-402 DVDFCYE
+402 DIDFE
-409 KRDKVIEYVE
+409 SDKRINMIEYVKN
-419 QKYGKDHVSQIITFG
+419 KYGFDKVAVGLTFNNYK
-434 TMSARM
+434 AKL
-440 VIRDVARVL
+440 ILRD
-449 DMPYAEADKLAK
+449 LAK
-461 MIPNEIHITIKKAM
+461 LLKVDSNVFDKFIKNINSSLSLKENYQNEKVKKYIEM
-475 EQNKELKE
+475 YSELKN
-483 LYDTDEEIK
+483 LYDISYH
-492 KMLNIAMALEGMPRQ
+492 LEGLKKNT
-507 ASTHACGIVI
+507 STHAAGVIISSEKLGKIIPISNEDGTLKTGI
-517 TKEPVVSYVPLY
+517 EMPY
-529 VRDGA
+529 
-534 ISTQYIM
+534 
-541 TTLEELGLLK
+541 LEKMGLLK

-642 KEGINLTGDLA
+642 KEGINLTGDLT

-895 IKYPEYD
+895 TKYPEYD
-902 EATLREFEVLSYG
+902 DTTLREFEILSYG

>member
-1 MLQGKFVHLHVHS
+1 MEEKKLIPLKITT
-14 EFSLLDG
+14 EYSLLKSL
-21 ANRIKDLPVRAKEL
+21 IKLPDLISFLNENNIKEC
-35 GMNAMAITDHGAMF
+35 AICDENLNGFM
-49 GAIDFYK
+49 DFYLK
-56 ACKANDIKPIIGCEV
+56 CKENNIKPIIGLDTVYESMHIYVYAKNYLGYQELLKIDYLKDNMNLSYLENSNLLVIIPFKSIDIYEKLKYKDNVYIGFCNDIEKNNALLICDKIV
-71 YVAPRNRKDKD
+71 YVDNVRCLFKKDISYLKYLKML
-82 PNLDARYSHLILL
+82 N
-95 AKDNQGYKN
+95 DNFVYN
-104 LATLVSLGYT
+104 DNA
-114 EGFYY
+114 YY
-119 KPRIDHE
+119 KT
-126 IIEKYH
+126 
-132 EGIIC
+132 
-137 LSACLAGE
+137 S
-145 VNQAILANDME
+145 
-156 KAKEVALWYKSIFGE
+156 SFE
-171 DYYLEIQ
+171 DIQTTYEFSKQINLEIPFDKKYIPKY
-178 NNGIKEQVLA
+178 NNSDNNYEYLKKLCILGLNKRFNGKVSNKYKERILY
-188 NQKLIQLA
+188 
-196 RELDIPL
+196 ELD
-203 VATNDAHYLKRE
+203 
-215 DAYNHE
+215 
-221 VLLCIQTGKRM
+221 
-232 TDEDRMKF
+232 
-240 DTDELYVKSPEEM
+240 
-253 SDYFKNVPDAIEN
+253 
-266 TVKIAEKCNVEF
+266 
-278 EFGHT
+278 
-283 ILPNY
+283 
-288 DVPQEFATHYDYLE
+288 
-302 KLTYDGLKN
+302 
-311 RYGENPSKEILERT
+311 
-325 EYELSVIKKMGYV
+325 VINKMGFV
-338 DYFLIVWDYIH
+338 DYFLIVYDYVL
-349 YAKTHNIPVGP
+349 YAKKNDIFVGP
-360 GRGSGAGSIVAYSI
+360 GRGSAAGSLVSYSLG
-374 EITDIDPIQYNLI
+374 ITNIDPIKYDLL
-387 FERFLNPERISMPDF
+387 FERFLNINRKKMPDI
-402 DVDFCYE
+402 DIDFE
-409 KRDKVIEYVE
+409 SDKRINMIEYVKN
-419 QKYGKDHVSQIITFG
+419 KYGFDKVAVGLTFNNYK
-434 TMSARM
+434 AKL
-440 VIRDVARVL
+440 ILRD
-449 DMPYAEADKLAK
+449 LAK
-461 MIPNEIHITIKKAM
+461 LLKVDSNVFDKFIKNINSSLSLKENYQNEKVKKYIEM
-475 EQNKELKE
+475 YSELKN
-483 LYDTDEEIK
+483 LYDISYH
-492 KMLNIAMALEGMPRQ
+492 LEGLKKNT
-507 ASTHACGIVI
+507 STHAAGVIISSEKLGKIIPISNEDGTLKTGI
-517 TKEPVVSYVPLY
+517 EMPY
-529 VRDGA
+529 
-534 ISTQYIM
+534 
-541 TTLEELGLLK
+541 LEKMGLLK

-642 KEGINLTGDLA
+642 KEGINLAGDLT
-653 DILGATYGTIIYQE
+653 DILGSTYGTIIYQE

-832 GFNDI
+832 GFDDI
-837 FDFFVKTNSFLNNET
+837 FDFFVKTNSFLNKET

-902 EATLREFEVLSYG
+902 EVTLREFEILSYG

-943 NMVLLIKNIRTI
+943 KMVLLIKSIRTI

-969 DETGKVNLTMF
+969 DETGKINLTMF

-993 ELIRVNVKVSKR
+993 ELIIVNVKVSKR

>member
-1 MLQGKFVHLHVHS
+1 MKEKKLIPLKITT
-14 EFSLLDG
+14 EYSLLKSL
-21 ANRIKDLPVRAKEL
+21 IKLPDLISFLNENNIKEC
-35 GMNAMAITDHGAMF
+35 AICDENLNGFM
-49 GAIDFYK
+49 DFYLK
-56 ACKANDIKPIIGCEV
+56 CKENNIKPIIGLDTVYESMHIYVYAKNYLGYQELLKIDYLKDNMNLSYLENPNLLVIIPFKSIDIYEKLKYKDNVYIGFCNDIEKNNALLISDKIV
-71 YVAPRNRKDKD
+71 YVDNVRCLFKKDISYLKYLKML
-82 PNLDARYSHLILL
+82 N
-95 AKDNQGYKN
+95 DNFVYN
-104 LATLVSLGYT
+104 DNA
-114 EGFYY
+114 YY
-119 KPRIDHE
+119 KT
-126 IIEKYH
+126 
-132 EGIIC
+132 
-137 LSACLAGE
+137 S
-145 VNQAILANDME
+145 
-156 KAKEVALWYKSIFGE
+156 SFE
-171 DYYLEIQ
+171 DIQTTYEFSKQINLEIPFDKKYIPKF
-178 NNGIKEQVLA
+178 NNSDNNHEYLKKLCILGLNKRFNGKVSNKYKERILY
-188 NQKLIQLA
+188 
-196 RELDIPL
+196 ELD
-203 VATNDAHYLKRE
+203 
-215 DAYNHE
+215 
-221 VLLCIQTGKRM
+221 
-232 TDEDRMKF
+232 
-240 DTDELYVKSPEEM
+240 
-253 SDYFKNVPDAIEN
+253 
-266 TVKIAEKCNVEF
+266 
-278 EFGHT
+278 
-283 ILPNY
+283 
-288 DVPQEFATHYDYLE
+288 
-302 KLTYDGLKN
+302 
-311 RYGENPSKEILERT
+311 
-325 EYELSVIKKMGYV
+325 VINKMGFV
-338 DYFLIVWDYIH
+338 DYFLIVYDYVL
-349 YAKTHNIPVGP
+349 YAKKNDIFVGP
-360 GRGSGAGSIVAYSI
+360 GRGSAAGSLVSYSLG
-374 EITDIDPIQYNLI
+374 ITNIDPIKYDLL
-387 FERFLNPERISMPDF
+387 FERFLNINRKKMPDI
-402 DVDFCYE
+402 DIDFE
-409 KRDKVIEYVE
+409 SDKRINMIEYVKN
-419 QKYGKDHVSQIITFG
+419 KYGFDKVAVGLTFNNYK
-434 TMSARM
+434 AKL
-440 VIRDVARVL
+440 ILRD
-449 DMPYAEADKLAK
+449 LAK
-461 MIPNEIHITIKKAM
+461 LLKVDSNVFDKFIKNINSSLSLKENYQNEKVKKYIEM
-475 EQNKELKE
+475 YSELKN
-483 LYDTDEEIK
+483 LYDISYH
-492 KMLNIAMALEGMPRQ
+492 LEGLKKNT
-507 ASTHACGIVI
+507 STHAAGVIISSEKLGKIIPISNEDGTLKTGI
-517 TKEPVVSYVPLY
+517 EMPY
-529 VRDGA
+529 
-534 ISTQYIM
+534 
-541 TTLEELGLLK
+541 LEKMGLLK

-727 KEFGGYGFNKSH
+727 KEVGGYGFNKSH

-837 FDFFVKTNSFLNNET
+837 FDFFVKTNSFLNKET

-902 EATLREFEVLSYG
+902 EVTLREFEVLSYG

-933 NIKNYLFKNI
+933 NIKNYLFKNV

>member
-1 MLQGKFVHLHVHS
+1 MKEKKLIPLKITT
-14 EFSLLDG
+14 EYSLLKSL
-21 ANRIKDLPVRAKEL
+21 IKLPDLISFLNENNIKEC
-35 GMNAMAITDHGAMF
+35 AICDENLNGFM
-49 GAIDFYK
+49 DFYLR
-56 ACKANDIKPIIGCEV
+56 CKENNIKPIIGLDTIYESMHIYV
-71 YVAPRNRKDKD
+71 YAKNY
-82 PNLDARYSHLILL
+82 LGYQELL
-95 AKDNQGYKN
+95 KIDYLKDNMNLSYLENTNLLVIIPFKSIDIYEKLKYKDN
-104 LATLVSLGYT
+104 VYI
-114 EGFYY
+114 GFCNDIEKNNALLISDKIVYIDNIRCLFKKDITYLKYLKMLNDNFVYNDNSYY
-119 KPRIDHE
+119 KTSF
-126 IIEKYH
+126 IENIQTTYEFSKQ
-132 EGIIC
+132 I
-137 LSACLAGE
+137 
-145 VNQAILANDME
+145 N
-156 KAKEVALWYKSIFGE
+156 
-171 DYYLEIQ
+171 LEIPFDKKYIPKY
-178 NNGIKEQVLA
+178 NNSDNNYEYLKKLCILGLNKRFNGKVSDKYKERILY
-188 NQKLIQLA
+188 
-196 RELDIPL
+196 ELD
-203 VATNDAHYLKRE
+203 
-215 DAYNHE
+215 
-221 VLLCIQTGKRM
+221 
-232 TDEDRMKF
+232 
-240 DTDELYVKSPEEM
+240 
-253 SDYFKNVPDAIEN
+253 
-266 TVKIAEKCNVEF
+266 
-278 EFGHT
+278 
-283 ILPNY
+283 
-288 DVPQEFATHYDYLE
+288 
-302 KLTYDGLKN
+302 
-311 RYGENPSKEILERT
+311 
-325 EYELSVIKKMGYV
+325 VINKMGFV
-338 DYFLIVWDYIH
+338 DYFLIVYDYVL
-349 YAKTHNIPVGP
+349 YAKKNDIFVGP
-360 GRGSGAGSIVAYSI
+360 GRGSAAGSLVSYCLG
-374 EITDIDPIQYNLI
+374 ITNIDPIKYDLL
-387 FERFLNPERISMPDF
+387 FERFLNINRKKMPDI
-402 DVDFCYE
+402 DIDFE
-409 KRDKVIEYVE
+409 SDKRINMIEYVKN
-419 QKYGKDHVSQIITFG
+419 KYGFDKVAVGLTFNNYK
-434 TMSARM
+434 AKL
-440 VIRDVARVL
+440 ILRD
-449 DMPYAEADKLAK
+449 LAK
-461 MIPNEIHITIKKAM
+461 LLKVDSNIFDKFIKNINSSLSLKENYQNEKVKKYIEM
-475 EQNKELKE
+475 YSELKN
-483 LYDTDEEIK
+483 LYDISYH
-492 KMLNIAMALEGMPRQ
+492 LEGLKKNT
-507 ASTHACGIVI
+507 STHAAGVIISSEKLGKIIPISNEDGTLKTGI
-517 TKEPVVSYVPLY
+517 EMPY
-529 VRDGA
+529 
-534 ISTQYIM
+534 
-541 TTLEELGLLK
+541 LEKMGLLK

-642 KEGINLTGDLA
+642 KEGINLTKDLN
-653 DILGATYGTIIYQE
+653 DILSSTYGTIIYQE

-707 SGGIKNGYSKEF
+707 YKGIKNGYSKEF
-719 VEKLFNKI
+719 MENLFSKI

-774 CEKILSSLKN
+774 CEKILSSFKN
-784 SGYKLLKPNINY
+784 SGYKLLKPNVNY

-824 KIIRVREN
+824 KIISARKN

-895 IKYPEYD
+895 TNYPEYD
-902 EATLREFEVLSYG
+902 EATLREFEIFSYG

-955 KDKKGGEMAFLECE
+955 KDKKGNEMAFLECE
-969 DETGKVNLTMF
+969 DETGKVNLTIF

-993 ELIRVNVKVSKR
+993 ELIAINVKVSKR

>member
-1 MLQGKFVHLHVHS
+1 MKEKKLIPLKITT
-14 EFSLLDG
+14 EYSLLKSL
-21 ANRIKDLPVRAKEL
+21 IKLPDLISFLNENNIKEC
-35 GMNAMAITDHGAMF
+35 AICDENLNGFM
-49 GAIDFYK
+49 DFYLK
-56 ACKANDIKPIIGCEV
+56 CKENNIKPIIGLDTVYESMHIYVYAKNYLGYQELLKIDYLKDNMNLSYLENPNLLVIIPFKSIDIYEKLKYKDNVYIGFCNDIEKNNALLISDKIV
-71 YVAPRNRKDKD
+71 YVDNVRCLYKKDIPYLKYLKML
-82 PNLDARYSHLILL
+82 N
-95 AKDNQGYKN
+95 DNFVYN
-104 LATLVSLGYT
+104 DNA
-114 EGFYY
+114 YY
-119 KPRIDHE
+119 KT
-126 IIEKYH
+126 
-132 EGIIC
+132 
-137 LSACLAGE
+137 S
-145 VNQAILANDME
+145 
-156 KAKEVALWYKSIFGE
+156 SFE
-171 DYYLEIQ
+171 DIQTTYEFSKQINLEIPFDKKYIPKY
-178 NNGIKEQVLA
+178 NNSDNNYEYLKKLCILGLNKRFNGKVSNKYKERILY
-188 NQKLIQLA
+188 
-196 RELDIPL
+196 ELD
-203 VATNDAHYLKRE
+203 
-215 DAYNHE
+215 
-221 VLLCIQTGKRM
+221 
-232 TDEDRMKF
+232 
-240 DTDELYVKSPEEM
+240 
-253 SDYFKNVPDAIEN
+253 
-266 TVKIAEKCNVEF
+266 
-278 EFGHT
+278 
-283 ILPNY
+283 
-288 DVPQEFATHYDYLE
+288 
-302 KLTYDGLKN
+302 
-311 RYGENPSKEILERT
+311 
-325 EYELSVIKKMGYV
+325 VINKMGFV
-338 DYFLIVWDYIH
+338 DYFLIVYDYVL
-349 YAKTHNIPVGP
+349 YAKKNDIFVGP
-360 GRGSGAGSIVAYSI
+360 GRGSAAGSLVSYSLG
-374 EITDIDPIQYNLI
+374 ITNIDPIKYDLL
-387 FERFLNPERISMPDF
+387 FERFLNINRKKMPDI
-402 DVDFCYE
+402 DIDFE
-409 KRDKVIEYVE
+409 SDKRINMIEYVKN
-419 QKYGKDHVSQIITFG
+419 KYGFDKVAVGLTFNNYK
-434 TMSARM
+434 AKL
-440 VIRDVARVL
+440 ILRD
-449 DMPYAEADKLAK
+449 LAK
-461 MIPNEIHITIKKAM
+461 LLKVDSNVFDKFIKNINSSLSLKENYQNEKVKKYIEM
-475 EQNKELKE
+475 YSELKN
-483 LYDTDEEIK
+483 LYDISYH
-492 KMLNIAMALEGMPRQ
+492 LEGLKKNT
-507 ASTHACGIVI
+507 STHAAGVIISSEKLGKIIPISNEDGTLKTGI
-517 TKEPVVSYVPLY
+517 EMPY
-529 VRDGA
+529 
-534 ISTQYIM
+534 
-541 TTLEELGLLK
+541 LEKMGLLK

-642 KEGINLTGDLA
+642 KEGINLAGDLT
-653 DILGATYGTIIYQE
+653 DILGSTYGTIIYQE

-837 FDFFVKTNSFLNNET
+837 FDFFVKTNSFLNKET

-895 IKYPEYD
+895 TKYPEYD
-902 EATLREFEVLSYG
+902 DTTLREFEILSYG

-943 NMVLLIKNIRTI
+943 NMVLLIKSIRNI

>member
-1 MLQGKFVHLHVHS
+1 MKEKKLIPLKITT
-14 EFSLLDG
+14 EYSLLKSL
-21 ANRIKDLPVRAKEL
+21 IKLPDLISFLLENNIKEC
-35 GMNAMAITDHGAMF
+35 AICDENLNGFM
-49 GAIDFYK
+49 DFYLK
-56 ACKANDIKPIIGCEV
+56 CKENNIKPIIGLDTVYESMHIYVYAKNYLGYQELLKIDYLKDNMNLSYLENSNLLVIIPFKSIDIYEKLKYKDNVYIGFCNDIEKNNALLISDKIV
-71 YVAPRNRKDKD
+71 YVDNVRCLFKKDISYLKYLKML
-82 PNLDARYSHLILL
+82 N
-95 AKDNQGYKN
+95 DNFVYN
-104 LATLVSLGYT
+104 DNA
-114 EGFYY
+114 YY
-119 KPRIDHE
+119 KT
-126 IIEKYH
+126 
-132 EGIIC
+132 
-137 LSACLAGE
+137 S
-145 VNQAILANDME
+145 
-156 KAKEVALWYKSIFGE
+156 SFE
-171 DYYLEIQ
+171 DIQTTYEFSKQINLEIPFDKKYIPKY
-178 NNGIKEQVLA
+178 NNSDNNYEYLKKLCILGLNKRFNGKVSNKYKERILY
-188 NQKLIQLA
+188 
-196 RELDIPL
+196 ELD
-203 VATNDAHYLKRE
+203 
-215 DAYNHE
+215 
-221 VLLCIQTGKRM
+221 
-232 TDEDRMKF
+232 
-240 DTDELYVKSPEEM
+240 
-253 SDYFKNVPDAIEN
+253 
-266 TVKIAEKCNVEF
+266 
-278 EFGHT
+278 
-283 ILPNY
+283 
-288 DVPQEFATHYDYLE
+288 
-302 KLTYDGLKN
+302 
-311 RYGENPSKEILERT
+311 
-325 EYELSVIKKMGYV
+325 VINKMGFV
-338 DYFLIVWDYIH
+338 DYFLIVYDYVL
-349 YAKTHNIPVGP
+349 YAKKNDIFVGP
-360 GRGSGAGSIVAYSI
+360 GRGSAAGSLVSYSLG
-374 EITDIDPIQYNLI
+374 ITNIDPIKYDLL
-387 FERFLNPERISMPDF
+387 FERFLNINRKKMPDI
-402 DVDFCYE
+402 DIDFE
-409 KRDKVIEYVE
+409 SDKRINMIEYVKN
-419 QKYGKDHVSQIITFG
+419 KYGFDKVAVGLTFNNYK
-434 TMSARM
+434 AKL
-440 VIRDVARVL
+440 ILRD
-449 DMPYAEADKLAK
+449 LAK
-461 MIPNEIHITIKKAM
+461 ILKVDSNVFDKFIKNINSSLSLKENYQNEKVKKYIEM
-475 EQNKELKE
+475 YSELKN
-483 LYDTDEEIK
+483 LYDISYH
-492 KMLNIAMALEGMPRQ
+492 LEGLKKNT
-507 ASTHACGIVI
+507 STHAAGVIISSEKLGKIIPISNEDGTLKTGI
-517 TKEPVVSYVPLY
+517 EMPY
-529 VRDGA
+529 
-534 ISTQYIM
+534 
-541 TTLEELGLLK
+541 LEKMGLLK

-608 LDKLKITSFNELT
+608 LDKLKITSFNELI

-653 DILGATYGTIIYQE
+653 DILGSTYGTIIYQE

-824 KIIRVREN
+824 KIIIVREN

-837 FDFFVKTNSFLNNET
+837 FDFFVKTNSFLNKET

-902 EATLREFEVLSYG
+902 EATLREFEILSYG

-943 NMVLLIKNIRTI
+943 NMVLLIKSIRTI

-980 SSLYAKNNDLKVN
+980 SSLYAKNNDLKAN
-993 ELIRVNVKVSKR
+993 ELIIVNVKVSKR

>member
-1 MLQGKFVHLHVHS
+1 MEEKKLIPLKITT
-14 EFSLLDG
+14 EYSLLKSL
-21 ANRIKDLPVRAKEL
+21 IKLPDLISFLNENNIKEC
-35 GMNAMAITDHGAMF
+35 AICDENLNGFM
-49 GAIDFYK
+49 DFYLK
-56 ACKANDIKPIIGCEV
+56 CKENNIKPIIGLDTVYESMHIYVYAKNYLGYQELLKIDYLKDNMNLSYLENPNLLVIIPFKSIDIYEKLKYKDNVYIGFCNDIEKNNALLISDKIV
-71 YVAPRNRKDKD
+71 YVDNVRCLYKKDIPYLKYLKML
-82 PNLDARYSHLILL
+82 N
-95 AKDNQGYKN
+95 DNFVYN
-104 LATLVSLGYT
+104 DNA
-114 EGFYY
+114 YY
-119 KPRIDHE
+119 KT
-126 IIEKYH
+126 
-132 EGIIC
+132 
-137 LSACLAGE
+137 S
-145 VNQAILANDME
+145 
-156 KAKEVALWYKSIFGE
+156 SFE
-171 DYYLEIQ
+171 DIQTTYEFSKQINLEIPFDKKYIPKF
-178 NNGIKEQVLA
+178 NNSDNNYEYLKKLCILGLNKRFNGKVSNKYKERILY
-188 NQKLIQLA
+188 
-196 RELDIPL
+196 ELD
-203 VATNDAHYLKRE
+203 
-215 DAYNHE
+215 
-221 VLLCIQTGKRM
+221 
-232 TDEDRMKF
+232 
-240 DTDELYVKSPEEM
+240 
-253 SDYFKNVPDAIEN
+253 
-266 TVKIAEKCNVEF
+266 
-278 EFGHT
+278 
-283 ILPNY
+283 
-288 DVPQEFATHYDYLE
+288 
-302 KLTYDGLKN
+302 
-311 RYGENPSKEILERT
+311 
-325 EYELSVIKKMGYV
+325 VINKMGFV
-338 DYFLIVWDYIH
+338 DYFLIVYDYVL
-349 YAKTHNIPVGP
+349 YAKKNDIFVGP
-360 GRGSGAGSIVAYSI
+360 GRGSAAGSLVSYSLG
-374 EITDIDPIQYNLI
+374 ITNIDPIKYDLL
-387 FERFLNPERISMPDF
+387 FERFLNINRKKMPDI
-402 DVDFCYE
+402 DIDFE
-409 KRDKVIEYVE
+409 SDKRINMIEYVKN
-419 QKYGKDHVSQIITFG
+419 KYGFDKVAVGLTFNNYK
-434 TMSARM
+434 AKL
-440 VIRDVARVL
+440 ILRD
-449 DMPYAEADKLAK
+449 LAK
-461 MIPNEIHITIKKAM
+461 LLKVDSNVFDKFIKNINSSLSLKENYQNEKVKKYIEM
-475 EQNKELKE
+475 YSELKN
-483 LYDTDEEIK
+483 LYDISYH
-492 KMLNIAMALEGMPRQ
+492 LEGLKKNT
-507 ASTHACGIVI
+507 STHAAGVIISSEKLGKIIPISNEDGTLKTGI
-517 TKEPVVSYVPLY
+517 EMPY
-529 VRDGA
+529 
-534 ISTQYIM
+534 
-541 TTLEELGLLK
+541 LEKMGLLK

-642 KEGINLTGDLA
+642 KEGINLAGDLT
-653 DILGATYGTIIYQE
+653 DILGSTYGTIIYQE

-809 LPLNIIRGLNDDIIS
+809 LPLNIIRGLTDDIIS

-832 GFNDI
+832 GFDDI

-902 EATLREFEVLSYG
+902 DTTLREFEVLSYG

-933 NIKNYLFKNI
+933 NIKNYLFKNV

>member
-1 MLQGKFVHLHVHS
+1 MKEKKLIPLKITT
-14 EFSLLDG
+14 EYSLLKSL
-21 ANRIKDLPVRAKEL
+21 IKLPDLISFLNENNIKEC
-35 GMNAMAITDHGAMF
+35 AICDENLNGFM
-49 GAIDFYK
+49 DFYLK
-56 ACKANDIKPIIGCEV
+56 CKENNIKPIIGLDTVYESMHIYVYAKNYLGYQELLKIDYLKDNMNLSYLENPNLLVIIPFKSIDIYEKLKYKDNVYIGFCNDIEKNNALLISDKIV
-71 YVAPRNRKDKD
+71 YVDNVRCLYKKDIPYLKYLKML
-82 PNLDARYSHLILL
+82 N
-95 AKDNQGYKN
+95 DNFVYN
-104 LATLVSLGYT
+104 DNA
-114 EGFYY
+114 YY
-119 KPRIDHE
+119 KT
-126 IIEKYH
+126 
-132 EGIIC
+132 
-137 LSACLAGE
+137 S
-145 VNQAILANDME
+145 
-156 KAKEVALWYKSIFGE
+156 SFE
-171 DYYLEIQ
+171 DIQTTYEFSKQINLEIPFDKKYIPKF
-178 NNGIKEQVLA
+178 NNSDNNYEYLKKLCILGLNKRFNGKVSNKYKERILY
-188 NQKLIQLA
+188 
-196 RELDIPL
+196 ELD
-203 VATNDAHYLKRE
+203 
-215 DAYNHE
+215 
-221 VLLCIQTGKRM
+221 
-232 TDEDRMKF
+232 
-240 DTDELYVKSPEEM
+240 
-253 SDYFKNVPDAIEN
+253 
-266 TVKIAEKCNVEF
+266 
-278 EFGHT
+278 
-283 ILPNY
+283 
-288 DVPQEFATHYDYLE
+288 
-302 KLTYDGLKN
+302 
-311 RYGENPSKEILERT
+311 
-325 EYELSVIKKMGYV
+325 VINKMGFV
-338 DYFLIVWDYIH
+338 DYFLIVYDYVL
-349 YAKTHNIPVGP
+349 YAKKNDIFVGP
-360 GRGSGAGSIVAYSI
+360 GRGSAAGSLVSYSLG
-374 EITDIDPIQYNLI
+374 ITNIDPIKYDLL
-387 FERFLNPERISMPDF
+387 FERFLNINRKKMPDI
-402 DVDFCYE
+402 DIDFE
-409 KRDKVIEYVE
+409 SDKRINMIEYVKN
-419 QKYGKDHVSQIITFG
+419 KYGFDKVAVGLTFNNYK
-434 TMSARM
+434 AKL
-440 VIRDVARVL
+440 ILRD
-449 DMPYAEADKLAK
+449 LAK
-461 MIPNEIHITIKKAM
+461 LLKVDSNVFDKFIKNINSSLSLKENYQNEKVKKYIEM
-475 EQNKELKE
+475 YSELKN
-483 LYDTDEEIK
+483 LYDISYH
-492 KMLNIAMALEGMPRQ
+492 LEGLKKNT
-507 ASTHACGIVI
+507 STHAAGVIISSEKLGKIIPISNEDGTLKTGI
-517 TKEPVVSYVPLY
+517 EMPY
-529 VRDGA
+529 
-534 ISTQYIM
+534 
-541 TTLEELGLLK
+541 LEKMGLLK

-642 KEGINLTGDLA
+642 KEGINLAGDLA
-653 DILGATYGTIIYQE
+653 DILGSTYGTIIYQE

-784 SGYKLLKPNINY
+784 SRYKLLKPNINY

-837 FDFFVKTNSFLNNET
+837 FDFFVKTNSFLNKET

-895 IKYPEYD
+895 TKYPEYD
-902 EATLREFEVLSYG
+902 DTTLREFEILSYG

-943 NMVLLIKNIRTI
+943 NMVLLIKSIRNI

>member
-1 MLQGKFVHLHVHS
+1 MKEKKLIPLKITT
-14 EFSLLDG
+14 EYSLLKSL
-21 ANRIKDLPVRAKEL
+21 IKLPDLISFLLENNIKEC
-35 GMNAMAITDHGAMF
+35 AICDENLNGFM
-49 GAIDFYK
+49 DFYLK
-56 ACKANDIKPIIGCEV
+56 CKENNIKPIIGLDTVYESMHIYVYAKNYLGYQELLKIDYLKDNMNLSYLENSNLLVIIPFKSIDIYEKLKYKDNVYIGFCNDIEKNNALLISDKIV
-71 YVAPRNRKDKD
+71 YVDNVRCLFKKDISYLKYLKML
-82 PNLDARYSHLILL
+82 N
-95 AKDNQGYKN
+95 DNFVYN
-104 LATLVSLGYT
+104 DNA
-114 EGFYY
+114 YY
-119 KPRIDHE
+119 KT
-126 IIEKYH
+126 
-132 EGIIC
+132 
-137 LSACLAGE
+137 S
-145 VNQAILANDME
+145 
-156 KAKEVALWYKSIFGE
+156 SFE
-171 DYYLEIQ
+171 DIQTTYEFSKQINLEIPFDKKYIPKY
-178 NNGIKEQVLA
+178 NNSDNNYEYLKKLCILGLNKRFNGKVSNKYKERILY
-188 NQKLIQLA
+188 
-196 RELDIPL
+196 ELD
-203 VATNDAHYLKRE
+203 
-215 DAYNHE
+215 
-221 VLLCIQTGKRM
+221 
-232 TDEDRMKF
+232 
-240 DTDELYVKSPEEM
+240 
-253 SDYFKNVPDAIEN
+253 
-266 TVKIAEKCNVEF
+266 
-278 EFGHT
+278 
-283 ILPNY
+283 
-288 DVPQEFATHYDYLE
+288 
-302 KLTYDGLKN
+302 
-311 RYGENPSKEILERT
+311 
-325 EYELSVIKKMGYV
+325 VINKMGFV
-338 DYFLIVWDYIH
+338 DYFLIVYDYVL
-349 YAKTHNIPVGP
+349 YAKKNDIFVGP
-360 GRGSGAGSIVAYSI
+360 GRGSAAGSLVSYSLG
-374 EITDIDPIQYNLI
+374 ITNIDPIKYDLL
-387 FERFLNPERISMPDF
+387 FERFLNINRKKMPDI
-402 DVDFCYE
+402 DIDFE
-409 KRDKVIEYVE
+409 SDKRINMIEYVKN
-419 QKYGKDHVSQIITFG
+419 KYGFDKVAVGLTFNNYK
-434 TMSARM
+434 AKL
-440 VIRDVARVL
+440 ILRD
-449 DMPYAEADKLAK
+449 LAK
-461 MIPNEIHITIKKAM
+461 LLKVDSNVFDKFIKNINSSLSLKENYQNEKVKKYIEM
-475 EQNKELKE
+475 YSELKN
-483 LYDTDEEIK
+483 LYDISYH
-492 KMLNIAMALEGMPRQ
+492 LEGLKKNT
-507 ASTHACGIVI
+507 STHAAGVIISSEKLGKIIPISNEDGTLKTGI
-517 TKEPVVSYVPLY
+517 EMPY
-529 VRDGA
+529 
-534 ISTQYIM
+534 
-541 TTLEELGLLK
+541 LEKMGLLK

-608 LDKLKITSFNELT
+608 LDKLKITSFNELI

-642 KEGINLTGDLA
+642 KEGINLTGDLN
-653 DILGATYGTIIYQE
+653 DILGSTYGTIIYQE

-707 SGGIKNGYSKEF
+707 SGGIKNGYTKEF

-837 FDFFVKTNSFLNNET
+837 FDFFVKTNSFLNKET

-902 EATLREFEVLSYG
+902 DTTLREFEILSYG

-943 NMVLLIKNIRTI
+943 NMVLLIKSIRTI

-980 SSLYAKNNDLKVN
+980 SSLYAKNNDLKAN
-993 ELIRVNVKVSKR
+993 ELIIVNVKVSKR

>member
-1 MLQGKFVHLHVHS
+1 MKEKKLIPLKITT
-14 EFSLLDG
+14 EYSLLKSL
-21 ANRIKDLPVRAKEL
+21 IKLPDLISFLNENNIKEC
-35 GMNAMAITDHGAMF
+35 AICDENLNGFM
-49 GAIDFYK
+49 DFYLK
-56 ACKANDIKPIIGCEV
+56 CKENNIKPIIGLDTVYESMHIYVYAKNYLGYQELLKIDYLKDNMNLSYLENSNLLVIIPFKSIDIYEKLKYKDNVYIGFCNDIEKNNALLICDKIV
-71 YVAPRNRKDKD
+71 YVDNVRCLFKKDISYLKYLKML
-82 PNLDARYSHLILL
+82 N
-95 AKDNQGYKN
+95 DNFVYN
-104 LATLVSLGYT
+104 DNA
-114 EGFYY
+114 YY
-119 KPRIDHE
+119 KT
-126 IIEKYH
+126 
-132 EGIIC
+132 
-137 LSACLAGE
+137 S
-145 VNQAILANDME
+145 
-156 KAKEVALWYKSIFGE
+156 SFE
-171 DYYLEIQ
+171 DIQTTNEFSKQINLEIPFDKKYIPKY
-178 NNGIKEQVLA
+178 NNSDNNYEYLKKLCILGLNKRFNGKVSNKYKERILY
-188 NQKLIQLA
+188 
-196 RELDIPL
+196 ELD
-203 VATNDAHYLKRE
+203 
-215 DAYNHE
+215 
-221 VLLCIQTGKRM
+221 
-232 TDEDRMKF
+232 
-240 DTDELYVKSPEEM
+240 
-253 SDYFKNVPDAIEN
+253 
-266 TVKIAEKCNVEF
+266 
-278 EFGHT
+278 
-283 ILPNY
+283 
-288 DVPQEFATHYDYLE
+288 
-302 KLTYDGLKN
+302 
-311 RYGENPSKEILERT
+311 
-325 EYELSVIKKMGYV
+325 VINKMGFV
-338 DYFLIVWDYIH
+338 DYFLIVYDYVL
-349 YAKTHNIPVGP
+349 YAKKNDIFVGP
-360 GRGSGAGSIVAYSI
+360 GRGSAAGSLVSYSLG
-374 EITDIDPIQYNLI
+374 ITNIDPIKYDLL
-387 FERFLNPERISMPDF
+387 FERFLNINRKKMPDI
-402 DVDFCYE
+402 DIDFE
-409 KRDKVIEYVE
+409 SDKRINMIEYVKN
-419 QKYGKDHVSQIITFG
+419 KYGFDKVAVGLTFNNYK
-434 TMSARM
+434 AKL
-440 VIRDVARVL
+440 ILRD
-449 DMPYAEADKLAK
+449 LAK
-461 MIPNEIHITIKKAM
+461 LLKVDSNVFDKFIKNINSSLSLKENYQNEKVKKYIEM
-475 EQNKELKE
+475 YSELKN
-483 LYDTDEEIK
+483 LYDISYH
-492 KMLNIAMALEGMPRQ
+492 LEGLKKNT
-507 ASTHACGIVI
+507 STHAAGVIISSEKLGKIIPISNEDGTLKTGI
-517 TKEPVVSYVPLY
+517 EMPY
-529 VRDGA
+529 
-534 ISTQYIM
+534 
-541 TTLEELGLLK
+541 LEKMGLLK

-642 KEGINLTGDLA
+642 KEGINLAGDLA
-653 DILGATYGTIIYQE
+653 DILGSTYGTIIYQE

-784 SGYKLLKPNINY
+784 SRYKLLKPNINY

-837 FDFFVKTNSFLNNET
+837 FDFFVKTNSFLNKET

-895 IKYPEYD
+895 TKYPEYD
-902 EATLREFEVLSYG
+902 DTTLREFEILSYG

-943 NMVLLIKNIRTI
+943 NMVLLIKSIRNI

-993 ELIRVNVKVSKR
+993 ELIRVNVKVSKM

>member
-1 MLQGKFVHLHVHS
+1 MKEKKLIPLKITT
-14 EFSLLDG
+14 EYSLLKSL
-21 ANRIKDLPVRAKEL
+21 IKLPDLISFLLENNIKEC
-35 GMNAMAITDHGAMF
+35 AICDENLNGFM
-49 GAIDFYK
+49 DFYLK
-56 ACKANDIKPIIGCEV
+56 CKENNIKPIIGLDTVYESMHIYVYAKNYLGYQELLKIDYLKDNMNLSYLENSNLLVIIPFKSIDIYEKLKYKDNVYIGFCNDIEKNNALLISDKIV
-71 YVAPRNRKDKD
+71 YVDNVRCLFKKDISYLKYLKML
-82 PNLDARYSHLILL
+82 N
-95 AKDNQGYKN
+95 DNFVYN
-104 LATLVSLGYT
+104 DNA
-114 EGFYY
+114 YY
-119 KPRIDHE
+119 KT
-126 IIEKYH
+126 
-132 EGIIC
+132 
-137 LSACLAGE
+137 S
-145 VNQAILANDME
+145 
-156 KAKEVALWYKSIFGE
+156 SFE
-171 DYYLEIQ
+171 DIQTTYEFSKQINLEIPFDKKYIPKF
-178 NNGIKEQVLA
+178 NNSDNNYEYLKKLCILGLNKRFNGKVSNKYKERILY
-188 NQKLIQLA
+188 
-196 RELDIPL
+196 ELD
-203 VATNDAHYLKRE
+203 
-215 DAYNHE
+215 
-221 VLLCIQTGKRM
+221 
-232 TDEDRMKF
+232 
-240 DTDELYVKSPEEM
+240 
-253 SDYFKNVPDAIEN
+253 
-266 TVKIAEKCNVEF
+266 
-278 EFGHT
+278 
-283 ILPNY
+283 
-288 DVPQEFATHYDYLE
+288 
-302 KLTYDGLKN
+302 
-311 RYGENPSKEILERT
+311 
-325 EYELSVIKKMGYV
+325 VINKMGFV
-338 DYFLIVWDYIH
+338 DYFLIVYDYVL
-349 YAKTHNIPVGP
+349 YAKKNDIFVGP
-360 GRGSGAGSIVAYSI
+360 GRGSAAGSLVSYSLG
-374 EITDIDPIQYNLI
+374 ITNIDPIKYDLL
-387 FERFLNPERISMPDF
+387 FERFLNINRKKMPDI
-402 DVDFCYE
+402 DIDFE
-409 KRDKVIEYVE
+409 SDKRINMIEYVKN
-419 QKYGKDHVSQIITFG
+419 KYGFDKVAVGLTFNNYK
-434 TMSARM
+434 AKL
-440 VIRDVARVL
+440 ILRD
-449 DMPYAEADKLAK
+449 LAK
-461 MIPNEIHITIKKAM
+461 ILKVDSNVFDKFIKNINSSLSLKENYQNEKVKKYIEM
-475 EQNKELKE
+475 YSELKN
-483 LYDTDEEIK
+483 LYDISYH
-492 KMLNIAMALEGMPRQ
+492 LEGLKKNT
-507 ASTHACGIVI
+507 STHAAGVIISSEKLGKIIPISNEDGTLKTGI
-517 TKEPVVSYVPLY
+517 EMPY
-529 VRDGA
+529 
-534 ISTQYIM
+534 
-541 TTLEELGLLK
+541 LEKMGLLK

-642 KEGINLTGDLA
+642 KEGINLTGDLN
-653 DILGATYGTIIYQE
+653 DILGSTYGTIIYQE

-809 LPLNIIRGLNDDIIS
+809 LPFNIIRGLNDDIIS

-837 FDFFVKTNSFLNNET
+837 FDFFVKTNSFLNKET

-902 EATLREFEVLSYG
+902 DTTLREFEILSYG

-943 NMVLLIKNIRTI
+943 NMVLLIKSIRTI

-980 SSLYAKNNDLKVN
+980 SSLYAKNNDLKAN
-993 ELIRVNVKVSKR
+993 ELIIVNVKVSKR

>member
-1 MLQGKFVHLHVHS
+1 MEEKKLIPLKITT
-14 EFSLLDG
+14 EYSLLKSL
-21 ANRIKDLPVRAKEL
+21 IKLPDLISFLNENNIKEC
-35 GMNAMAITDHGAMF
+35 AICDENLNGFM
-49 GAIDFYK
+49 DFYLK
-56 ACKANDIKPIIGCEV
+56 CKENNIKPIIGLDTVYESMHIYVYAKNYLGYQELLKIDYLKDNMNLSYLENSNLLVIIPFKSIDIYEKLKYKDNVYIGFCNDIEKNNALLISDKIV
-71 YVAPRNRKDKD
+71 YVDNVRCLFKKDISYLKYLKML
-82 PNLDARYSHLILL
+82 N
-95 AKDNQGYKN
+95 DNFVYN
-104 LATLVSLGYT
+104 DNA
-114 EGFYY
+114 YY
-119 KPRIDHE
+119 KT
-126 IIEKYH
+126 
-132 EGIIC
+132 
-137 LSACLAGE
+137 S
-145 VNQAILANDME
+145 
-156 KAKEVALWYKSIFGE
+156 SFE
-171 DYYLEIQ
+171 DIQTTNEFSKQINLEIPFDKKYIPKF
-178 NNGIKEQVLA
+178 NNSDNNYEYLKKLCILGLNKRFNGKVSNKYKERILY
-188 NQKLIQLA
+188 
-196 RELDIPL
+196 ELD
-203 VATNDAHYLKRE
+203 
-215 DAYNHE
+215 
-221 VLLCIQTGKRM
+221 
-232 TDEDRMKF
+232 
-240 DTDELYVKSPEEM
+240 
-253 SDYFKNVPDAIEN
+253 
-266 TVKIAEKCNVEF
+266 
-278 EFGHT
+278 
-283 ILPNY
+283 
-288 DVPQEFATHYDYLE
+288 
-302 KLTYDGLKN
+302 
-311 RYGENPSKEILERT
+311 
-325 EYELSVIKKMGYV
+325 VINKMGFV
-338 DYFLIVWDYIH
+338 DYFLIVYDYVL
-349 YAKTHNIPVGP
+349 YAKKNDIFVGP
-360 GRGSGAGSIVAYSI
+360 GRGSAAGSLVSYSLG
-374 EITDIDPIQYNLI
+374 ITNIDPIKYDLL
-387 FERFLNPERISMPDF
+387 FERFLNINRKKMPDI
-402 DVDFCYE
+402 DIDFE
-409 KRDKVIEYVE
+409 SDKRINMIEYVKN
-419 QKYGKDHVSQIITFG
+419 KYGFDKVAVGLTFNNYK
-434 TMSARM
+434 AKL
-440 VIRDVARVL
+440 ILRD
-449 DMPYAEADKLAK
+449 LAK
-461 MIPNEIHITIKKAM
+461 LLKVDSNVFDKFIKNINSSLSLKENYQNEKVKKYIEM
-475 EQNKELKE
+475 YSELKN
-483 LYDTDEEIK
+483 LYDISYH
-492 KMLNIAMALEGMPRQ
+492 LEGLKKNT
-507 ASTHACGIVI
+507 STHAAGVIISSEKLGKIIPISNEDGTLKTGI
-517 TKEPVVSYVPLY
+517 EMPY
-529 VRDGA
+529 
-534 ISTQYIM
+534 
-541 TTLEELGLLK
+541 LEKMGLLK

-642 KEGINLTGDLA
+642 KEGINLAGDLT
-653 DILGATYGTIIYQE
+653 DILGSTYGTIIYQE

-837 FDFFVKTNSFLNNET
+837 FDFFVKTNSFLNKET

-883 SIYSDGLGKPIL
+883 SIYSEGLGKPIL
-895 IKYPEYD
+895 TKYPEYD
-902 EATLREFEVLSYG
+902 DTTLREFEILSYG

-943 NMVLLIKNIRTI
+943 NMVLLIKSIRTI

-993 ELIRVNVKVSKR
+993 ELIIVNVKVSKR

>member
-1 MLQGKFVHLHVHS
+1 MEEKKLIPLKITT
-14 EFSLLDG
+14 EYSLLKSL
-21 ANRIKDLPVRAKEL
+21 IKLPDLISFLNENNIKEC
-35 GMNAMAITDHGAMF
+35 AICDENLNGFM
-49 GAIDFYK
+49 DFYLK
-56 ACKANDIKPIIGCEV
+56 CKENNIKPIIGLDTVYESMHIYVYAKNYLGYQELLKIDYLKDNMNLSYLENPNLLVIIPFKSIDIYEKLKYKDNVYIGFCNDIEKNNALLISDKIV
-71 YVAPRNRKDKD
+71 YVDNVRCLYKKDIPYLKYLKML
-82 PNLDARYSHLILL
+82 N
-95 AKDNQGYKN
+95 DNFVYN
-104 LATLVSLGYT
+104 DNA
-114 EGFYY
+114 YY
-119 KPRIDHE
+119 KT
-126 IIEKYH
+126 
-132 EGIIC
+132 
-137 LSACLAGE
+137 S
-145 VNQAILANDME
+145 
-156 KAKEVALWYKSIFGE
+156 SFE
-171 DYYLEIQ
+171 DIQTTYEFSKQINLEIPFDKKYIPKF
-178 NNGIKEQVLA
+178 NNSDNNYEYLKKLCILGLNKRFNGKVSNKYKERILY
-188 NQKLIQLA
+188 
-196 RELDIPL
+196 ELD
-203 VATNDAHYLKRE
+203 
-215 DAYNHE
+215 
-221 VLLCIQTGKRM
+221 
-232 TDEDRMKF
+232 
-240 DTDELYVKSPEEM
+240 
-253 SDYFKNVPDAIEN
+253 
-266 TVKIAEKCNVEF
+266 
-278 EFGHT
+278 
-283 ILPNY
+283 
-288 DVPQEFATHYDYLE
+288 
-302 KLTYDGLKN
+302 
-311 RYGENPSKEILERT
+311 
-325 EYELSVIKKMGYV
+325 VINKMGFV
-338 DYFLIVWDYIH
+338 DYFLIVYDYVL
-349 YAKTHNIPVGP
+349 YAKKNDIFVGP
-360 GRGSGAGSIVAYSI
+360 GRGSAAGSLVSYSLG
-374 EITDIDPIQYNLI
+374 ITNIDPIKYDLL
-387 FERFLNPERISMPDF
+387 FERFLNINRKKMPDI
-402 DVDFCYE
+402 DIDFE
-409 KRDKVIEYVE
+409 SDKRINMIEYVKN
-419 QKYGKDHVSQIITFG
+419 KYGFDKVAVGLTFNNYK
-434 TMSARM
+434 AKL
-440 VIRDVARVL
+440 ILRD
-449 DMPYAEADKLAK
+449 LAK
-461 MIPNEIHITIKKAM
+461 LLKVDSNVFDKFIKNINSSLSLKENYQNEKVKKYIEM
-475 EQNKELKE
+475 YSELKN
-483 LYDTDEEIK
+483 LYDISYH
-492 KMLNIAMALEGMPRQ
+492 LEGLKKNT
-507 ASTHACGIVI
+507 STHAAGVIISSEKLGKIIPISNEDGTLKTGI
-517 TKEPVVSYVPLY
+517 EMPY
-529 VRDGA
+529 
-534 ISTQYIM
+534 
-541 TTLEELGLLK
+541 LEKMGLLK

-642 KEGINLTGDLA
+642 KEGINLAGDLT
-653 DILGATYGTIIYQE
+653 DILGSTYGTIIYQE

-832 GFNDI
+832 GFDDI
-837 FDFFVKTNSFLNNET
+837 FDFFVKTNSFLNKET

-902 EATLREFEVLSYG
+902 EVTLREFEILSYG

-943 NMVLLIKNIRTI
+943 NMVLLIKSIRTI

-1014 NIKRK
+1014 NI

>member
-1 MLQGKFVHLHVHS
+1 MKEKKLIPLKITT
-14 EFSLLDG
+14 EYSLLKSL
-21 ANRIKDLPVRAKEL
+21 IKLPDLISFLNENNIKEC
-35 GMNAMAITDHGAMF
+35 AICDENLNGFM
-49 GAIDFYK
+49 DFYLK
-56 ACKANDIKPIIGCEV
+56 CKENNIKPIIGLDTVYESMHIYVYAKNYLGYQELLKIDYLKDNMNLSYLENSNLLVIIPFKSIDIYEKLKYKDNVYIGFCNDIEKNNALLISDKIV
-71 YVAPRNRKDKD
+71 YVDNVRCLFKKDISYLKYLKML
-82 PNLDARYSHLILL
+82 N
-95 AKDNQGYKN
+95 DNFVYN
-104 LATLVSLGYT
+104 DNA
-114 EGFYY
+114 YY
-119 KPRIDHE
+119 KT
-126 IIEKYH
+126 
-132 EGIIC
+132 
-137 LSACLAGE
+137 S
-145 VNQAILANDME
+145 
-156 KAKEVALWYKSIFGE
+156 SFE
-171 DYYLEIQ
+171 DIQTTYEFSKQINLEIPFDKKYIPKY
-178 NNGIKEQVLA
+178 NNSDNNYEYLKKLCILGLNKRFNGKVSNKYKERILY
-188 NQKLIQLA
+188 
-196 RELDIPL
+196 ELD
-203 VATNDAHYLKRE
+203 
-215 DAYNHE
+215 
-221 VLLCIQTGKRM
+221 
-232 TDEDRMKF
+232 
-240 DTDELYVKSPEEM
+240 
-253 SDYFKNVPDAIEN
+253 
-266 TVKIAEKCNVEF
+266 
-278 EFGHT
+278 
-283 ILPNY
+283 
-288 DVPQEFATHYDYLE
+288 
-302 KLTYDGLKN
+302 
-311 RYGENPSKEILERT
+311 
-325 EYELSVIKKMGYV
+325 VINKMGFV
-338 DYFLIVWDYIH
+338 DYFLIVYDYVL
-349 YAKTHNIPVGP
+349 YAKKNDIFVGP
-360 GRGSGAGSIVAYSI
+360 GRGSAAGSLVSYSLG
-374 EITDIDPIQYNLI
+374 ITNIDPIKYDLL
-387 FERFLNPERISMPDF
+387 FERFLNINRKKMPDI
-402 DVDFCYE
+402 DIDFE
-409 KRDKVIEYVE
+409 SDKRINMIEYVKN
-419 QKYGKDHVSQIITFG
+419 KYGFDKVAVGLTFNNYK
-434 TMSARM
+434 AKL
-440 VIRDVARVL
+440 ILRD
-449 DMPYAEADKLAK
+449 LAK
-461 MIPNEIHITIKKAM
+461 ILKVDSNVFDKFIKNINSSLSLKENYQNEKVKKYIEM
-475 EQNKELKE
+475 YSELKN
-483 LYDTDEEIK
+483 LYDISYH
-492 KMLNIAMALEGMPRQ
+492 LEGLKKNT
-507 ASTHACGIVI
+507 STHAAGVIISSEKLGKIIPISNEDGTLKTGI
-517 TKEPVVSYVPLY
+517 EMPY
-529 VRDGA
+529 
-534 ISTQYIM
+534 
-541 TTLEELGLLK
+541 LEKMGLLK

-608 LDKLKITSFNELT
+608 LDKLKITSFNELI

-653 DILGATYGTIIYQE
+653 DILGSTYGTIIYQE

-837 FDFFVKTNSFLNNET
+837 FDFFVKTNSFLNKET

-902 EATLREFEVLSYG
+902 DTTLREFEILSYG

-943 NMVLLIKNIRTI
+943 NMVLLIKSIRTI

-980 SSLYAKNNDLKVN
+980 SSLYAKNNDLKAN
-993 ELIRVNVKVSKR
+993 ELIIVNVKVSKR

>member
-1 MLQGKFVHLHVHS
+1 MKEKKLIPLKITT
-14 EFSLLDG
+14 EYSLLKSL
-21 ANRIKDLPVRAKEL
+21 IKLPDLISFLLENNIKEC
-35 GMNAMAITDHGAMF
+35 AICDENLNGFM
-49 GAIDFYK
+49 DFYLK
-56 ACKANDIKPIIGCEV
+56 CKENNIKPIIGLDTVYESMHIYVYAKNYLGYQELLKIDYLKDNMNLSYLENSNLLVIIPFKSIDIYEKLKYKDNVYIGFCNDIEKNNALLISDKIV
-71 YVAPRNRKDKD
+71 YVDNVRCLFKKDISYLKYLKML
-82 PNLDARYSHLILL
+82 N
-95 AKDNQGYKN
+95 DNFVYN
-104 LATLVSLGYT
+104 DNA
-114 EGFYY
+114 YY
-119 KPRIDHE
+119 KT
-126 IIEKYH
+126 
-132 EGIIC
+132 
-137 LSACLAGE
+137 S
-145 VNQAILANDME
+145 
-156 KAKEVALWYKSIFGE
+156 SFE
-171 DYYLEIQ
+171 DIQTTYEFSKQINLEIPFDRKYIPKY
-178 NNGIKEQVLA
+178 NNSDNNYEYLKKLCILGLNKRFNGKVSNKYKERILY
-188 NQKLIQLA
+188 
-196 RELDIPL
+196 ELD
-203 VATNDAHYLKRE
+203 
-215 DAYNHE
+215 
-221 VLLCIQTGKRM
+221 
-232 TDEDRMKF
+232 
-240 DTDELYVKSPEEM
+240 
-253 SDYFKNVPDAIEN
+253 
-266 TVKIAEKCNVEF
+266 
-278 EFGHT
+278 
-283 ILPNY
+283 
-288 DVPQEFATHYDYLE
+288 
-302 KLTYDGLKN
+302 
-311 RYGENPSKEILERT
+311 
-325 EYELSVIKKMGYV
+325 VINKMGFV
-338 DYFLIVWDYIH
+338 DYFLIVYDYVL
-349 YAKTHNIPVGP
+349 YAKKNDIFVGP
-360 GRGSGAGSIVAYSI
+360 GRGSAAGSLVSYSLG
-374 EITDIDPIQYNLI
+374 ITNIDPIKYDLL
-387 FERFLNPERISMPDF
+387 FERFLNINRKKMPDI
-402 DVDFCYE
+402 DIDFE
-409 KRDKVIEYVE
+409 SDKRINMIEYVKN
-419 QKYGKDHVSQIITFG
+419 KYGFDKVAVGLTFNNYK
-434 TMSARM
+434 AKL
-440 VIRDVARVL
+440 ILRD
-449 DMPYAEADKLAK
+449 LAK
-461 MIPNEIHITIKKAM
+461 ILKVDSNVFDKFIKNINSSLSLKENYQNEKVKKYIEM
-475 EQNKELKE
+475 YSELKN
-483 LYDTDEEIK
+483 LYDISYH
-492 KMLNIAMALEGMPRQ
+492 LEGLKKNT
-507 ASTHACGIVI
+507 STHAAGVIISSEKLGKIIPITNEDGTLKTGI
-517 TKEPVVSYVPLY
+517 EMPY
-529 VRDGA
+529 
-534 ISTQYIM
+534 
-541 TTLEELGLLK
+541 LEKIGLLK

-809 LPLNIIRGLNDDIIS
+809 LPLNIIRGLTDDIIS

-837 FDFFVKTNSFLNNET
+837 FDFFVKTNSFLNKET

-902 EATLREFEVLSYG
+902 DATLREFEILSYG

-943 NMVLLIKNIRTI
+943 NMVLLIKSIRTI

-980 SSLYAKNNDLKVN
+980 SSLYAKNNDLKAN
-993 ELIRVNVKVSKR
+993 ELIIVNVKVSKR

>member
-1 MLQGKFVHLHVHS
+1 MEEKKLIPLKITT
-14 EFSLLDG
+14 EYSLLKSL
-21 ANRIKDLPVRAKEL
+21 IKLPDLISFLNENNIKEC
-35 GMNAMAITDHGAMF
+35 AICDENLNGFM
-49 GAIDFYK
+49 DFYLK
-56 ACKANDIKPIIGCEV
+56 CKENNIKPIIGLDTVFESMHIYVYAKNYFGYQELLKIDYLKDNMNLSYLENSNLLVIIPFKSIDIYEKLKYKDNVYIGFCNDIEKNNALLISDKIV
-71 YVAPRNRKDKD
+71 YVDNVRCLFKKDISYLKYLKML
-82 PNLDARYSHLILL
+82 N
-95 AKDNQGYKN
+95 DNFVYN
-104 LATLVSLGYT
+104 DNA
-114 EGFYY
+114 YY
-119 KPRIDHE
+119 KTSSLENIQTTYE
-126 IIEKYH
+126 FSKQI
-132 EGIIC
+132 
-137 LSACLAGE
+137 
-145 VNQAILANDME
+145 N
-156 KAKEVALWYKSIFGE
+156 
-171 DYYLEIQ
+171 LEIPFDKKYIPKY
-178 NNGIKEQVLA
+178 NNSDNNYEYLKKLCILGLNKRFNGKVSNKYKERILY
-188 NQKLIQLA
+188 
-196 RELDIPL
+196 ELD
-203 VATNDAHYLKRE
+203 
-215 DAYNHE
+215 
-221 VLLCIQTGKRM
+221 
-232 TDEDRMKF
+232 
-240 DTDELYVKSPEEM
+240 
-253 SDYFKNVPDAIEN
+253 
-266 TVKIAEKCNVEF
+266 
-278 EFGHT
+278 
-283 ILPNY
+283 
-288 DVPQEFATHYDYLE
+288 
-302 KLTYDGLKN
+302 
-311 RYGENPSKEILERT
+311 
-325 EYELSVIKKMGYV
+325 VINKMGFV
-338 DYFLIVWDYIH
+338 DYFLIVYDYVL
-349 YAKTHNIPVGP
+349 YAKKNDIFVGP
-360 GRGSGAGSIVAYSI
+360 GRGSAAGSLVSYSLG
-374 EITDIDPIQYNLI
+374 ITNIDPIKYDLL
-387 FERFLNPERISMPDF
+387 FERFLNINRKKMPDI
-402 DVDFCYE
+402 DIDFE
-409 KRDKVIEYVE
+409 SDKRINMIEYVKN
-419 QKYGKDHVSQIITFG
+419 KYGFDKVAVGLTFNNYK
-434 TMSARM
+434 AKL
-440 VIRDVARVL
+440 ILRD
-449 DMPYAEADKLAK
+449 LAK
-461 MIPNEIHITIKKAM
+461 ILKVDSNVFDKFIKNINSSLSLKENYQNEKVKKYIEM
-475 EQNKELKE
+475 YSELKN
-483 LYDTDEEIK
+483 LYDISYH
-492 KMLNIAMALEGMPRQ
+492 LEGLKKNT
-507 ASTHACGIVI
+507 STHAAGVIISSEKLGKIIPISNEDGTLKTGI
-517 TKEPVVSYVPLY
+517 EMPY
-529 VRDGA
+529 
-534 ISTQYIM
+534 
-541 TTLEELGLLK
+541 LEKMGLLK

-561 IISKVSKKIKNFNI
+561 IISKVSKKLKNFNI

-642 KEGINLTGDLA
+642 KEGINLTGDLT

-902 EATLREFEVLSYG
+902 EATLREFEILSYG

-943 NMVLLIKNIRTI
+943 NMVLLIKSIRTI

>member
-1 MLQGKFVHLHVHS
+1 MKEKKLIPLKITT
-14 EFSLLDG
+14 EYSLLKSL
-21 ANRIKDLPVRAKEL
+21 IKLPDLISFLLENNIKEC
-35 GMNAMAITDHGAMF
+35 AICDENLNGFM
-49 GAIDFYK
+49 DFYLK
-56 ACKANDIKPIIGCEV
+56 CKENNIKPIIGLDTVYESMHIYVYAKNYLGYQELLKIDYLKDNMNLSYLENSNLLVIIPFKSIDIYEKLKYKDNVYIGFCNDIEKNNALLISDKIV
-71 YVAPRNRKDKD
+71 YVDNVRCLFKKDISYLKYLKML
-82 PNLDARYSHLILL
+82 N
-95 AKDNQGYKN
+95 DNFVYN
-104 LATLVSLGYT
+104 DNA
-114 EGFYY
+114 YY
-119 KPRIDHE
+119 KT
-126 IIEKYH
+126 
-132 EGIIC
+132 
-137 LSACLAGE
+137 S
-145 VNQAILANDME
+145 
-156 KAKEVALWYKSIFGE
+156 SFE
-171 DYYLEIQ
+171 DIQTTYEFSKQINLEIPFDKKYIPKY
-178 NNGIKEQVLA
+178 NNSDNNYEYLKKLCILGLNKRFNGKVSNKYKERILY
-188 NQKLIQLA
+188 
-196 RELDIPL
+196 ELD
-203 VATNDAHYLKRE
+203 
-215 DAYNHE
+215 
-221 VLLCIQTGKRM
+221 
-232 TDEDRMKF
+232 
-240 DTDELYVKSPEEM
+240 
-253 SDYFKNVPDAIEN
+253 
-266 TVKIAEKCNVEF
+266 
-278 EFGHT
+278 
-283 ILPNY
+283 
-288 DVPQEFATHYDYLE
+288 
-302 KLTYDGLKN
+302 
-311 RYGENPSKEILERT
+311 
-325 EYELSVIKKMGYV
+325 VINKMGFV
-338 DYFLIVWDYIH
+338 DYFLIVYDYVL
-349 YAKTHNIPVGP
+349 YAKKNDIFVGP
-360 GRGSGAGSIVAYSI
+360 GRGSAAGSLVSYSLG
-374 EITDIDPIQYNLI
+374 ITNIDPIKYDLL
-387 FERFLNPERISMPDF
+387 FERFLNINRKKMPDI
-402 DVDFCYE
+402 DIDFE
-409 KRDKVIEYVE
+409 SDKRINMIEYVKN
-419 QKYGKDHVSQIITFG
+419 KYGFDKVAVGLTFNNYK
-434 TMSARM
+434 AKL
-440 VIRDVARVL
+440 ILRD
-449 DMPYAEADKLAK
+449 LAK
-461 MIPNEIHITIKKAM
+461 ILKVDSNVFDKFIKNINSSLSLKENYQNEKVKKYIEM
-475 EQNKELKE
+475 YSELKN
-483 LYDTDEEIK
+483 LYDISYH
-492 KMLNIAMALEGMPRQ
+492 LEGLKKNT
-507 ASTHACGIVI
+507 STHAAGVIISSEKLGKIIPITNEDGTLKTGI
-517 TKEPVVSYVPLY
+517 EMPY
-529 VRDGA
+529 
-534 ISTQYIM
+534 
-541 TTLEELGLLK
+541 LEKIGLLK

-608 LDKLKITSFNELT
+608 LDKLKITSFNELI

-653 DILGATYGTIIYQE
+653 DILGSTYGTIIYQE

-719 VEKLFNKI
+719 LEKLFNKI

-837 FDFFVKTNSFLNNET
+837 FDFFVKTNSFLNKET

-902 EATLREFEVLSYG
+902 EATLREFEILSYG

-943 NMVLLIKNIRTI
+943 NMVLLIKSIRTI

-980 SSLYAKNNDLKVN
+980 SSLYAKNNDLKAN
-993 ELIRVNVKVSKR
+993 ELIIVNVKVSKR

>member
-1 MLQGKFVHLHVHS
+1 MKEKKLIPLKITT
-14 EFSLLDG
+14 EYSLLKSL
-21 ANRIKDLPVRAKEL
+21 IKLPDLISFLLENNIKEC
-35 GMNAMAITDHGAMF
+35 AICDENLNGFM
-49 GAIDFYK
+49 DFYLK
-56 ACKANDIKPIIGCEV
+56 CKENNIKPIIGLDTVYESMHIYVYAKNYLGYQELLKIDYLKDNMNLSYLENSNLLVIIPFKSIDIYEKLKYKDNVYIGFCNDIEKNNALLISDKIV
-71 YVAPRNRKDKD
+71 YVDNVRCLFKKDISYLKYLKML
-82 PNLDARYSHLILL
+82 N
-95 AKDNQGYKN
+95 DNFVYN
-104 LATLVSLGYT
+104 DNA
-114 EGFYY
+114 YY
-119 KPRIDHE
+119 KT
-126 IIEKYH
+126 
-132 EGIIC
+132 
-137 LSACLAGE
+137 S
-145 VNQAILANDME
+145 
-156 KAKEVALWYKSIFGE
+156 SFE
-171 DYYLEIQ
+171 DIQTTYEFSKQINLEIPFDKKYIPKY
-178 NNGIKEQVLA
+178 NNSDNNYEYLKKLCILGLNKRFNGKVSNKYKERILY
-188 NQKLIQLA
+188 
-196 RELDIPL
+196 ELD
-203 VATNDAHYLKRE
+203 
-215 DAYNHE
+215 
-221 VLLCIQTGKRM
+221 
-232 TDEDRMKF
+232 
-240 DTDELYVKSPEEM
+240 
-253 SDYFKNVPDAIEN
+253 
-266 TVKIAEKCNVEF
+266 
-278 EFGHT
+278 
-283 ILPNY
+283 
-288 DVPQEFATHYDYLE
+288 
-302 KLTYDGLKN
+302 
-311 RYGENPSKEILERT
+311 
-325 EYELSVIKKMGYV
+325 VINKMGFV
-338 DYFLIVWDYIH
+338 DYFLIVYDYVL
-349 YAKTHNIPVGP
+349 YAKKNDIFVGP
-360 GRGSGAGSIVAYSI
+360 GRGSAAGSLVSYSLG
-374 EITDIDPIQYNLI
+374 ITNIDPIKYDLL
-387 FERFLNPERISMPDF
+387 FERFLNINRKKMPDI
-402 DVDFCYE
+402 DIDFE
-409 KRDKVIEYVE
+409 SDKRINMIEYVKN
-419 QKYGKDHVSQIITFG
+419 KYGFDKVAVGLTFNNYK
-434 TMSARM
+434 AKL
-440 VIRDVARVL
+440 ILRD
-449 DMPYAEADKLAK
+449 LAK
-461 MIPNEIHITIKKAM
+461 LLKVDSNVFDKFIKNINSSLSLKENYQNEKVKKYIEM
-475 EQNKELKE
+475 YSELKN
-483 LYDTDEEIK
+483 LYDISYH
-492 KMLNIAMALEGMPRQ
+492 LEGLKKNT
-507 ASTHACGIVI
+507 STHAAGVIISSEKLGKIIPISNEDGTLKTGI
-517 TKEPVVSYVPLY
+517 EMPY
-529 VRDGA
+529 
-534 ISTQYIM
+534 
-541 TTLEELGLLK
+541 LEKMGLLK

-653 DILGATYGTIIYQE
+653 DILGSTYGTIIYQE
-667 QVMKIFEKV
+667 QVMKIFEKI

-837 FDFFVKTNSFLNNET
+837 FDFFVKTNSFLNKET

-902 EATLREFEVLSYG
+902 DTTLREFEILSYG

-943 NMVLLIKNIRTI
+943 NMVLLIKSIRTI
-955 KDKKGGEMAFLECE
+955 KDKKGGEMSFLECE

-980 SSLYAKNNDLKVN
+980 SSLYAKNNDLKAN
-993 ELIRVNVKVSKR
+993 ELIIVNVKVSKR

>member
-1 MLQGKFVHLHVHS
+1 MKEKKLIPLKITT
-14 EFSLLDG
+14 EYSLLKSL
-21 ANRIKDLPVRAKEL
+21 IKLPDLISFLLENNIKEC
-35 GMNAMAITDHGAMF
+35 AICDENLNGFM
-49 GAIDFYK
+49 DFYLK
-56 ACKANDIKPIIGCEV
+56 CKENNIKPIIGLDTVYESMHIYVYAKNYLGYQELLKIDYLKDNMNLSYLENSNLLVIIPFKSIDIYEKLKYKDNVYIGFCNDIEKNNALLISDKIV
-71 YVAPRNRKDKD
+71 YVDNVRCLFKKDISYLKYLKML
-82 PNLDARYSHLILL
+82 N
-95 AKDNQGYKN
+95 DNFVYN
-104 LATLVSLGYT
+104 DNA
-114 EGFYY
+114 YY
-119 KPRIDHE
+119 KT
-126 IIEKYH
+126 
-132 EGIIC
+132 
-137 LSACLAGE
+137 S
-145 VNQAILANDME
+145 
-156 KAKEVALWYKSIFGE
+156 SFE
-171 DYYLEIQ
+171 DIQTTYEFSKQINLEIPFDKKYIPKY
-178 NNGIKEQVLA
+178 NNSDNNYEYLKKLCILGLNKRFNGKVSNKYKERILY
-188 NQKLIQLA
+188 
-196 RELDIPL
+196 ELD
-203 VATNDAHYLKRE
+203 
-215 DAYNHE
+215 
-221 VLLCIQTGKRM
+221 
-232 TDEDRMKF
+232 
-240 DTDELYVKSPEEM
+240 
-253 SDYFKNVPDAIEN
+253 
-266 TVKIAEKCNVEF
+266 
-278 EFGHT
+278 
-283 ILPNY
+283 
-288 DVPQEFATHYDYLE
+288 
-302 KLTYDGLKN
+302 
-311 RYGENPSKEILERT
+311 
-325 EYELSVIKKMGYV
+325 VINKMGFV
-338 DYFLIVWDYIH
+338 DYFLIVYDYVL
-349 YAKTHNIPVGP
+349 YAKKNDIFVGP
-360 GRGSGAGSIVAYSI
+360 GRGSAAGSLVSYSLG
-374 EITDIDPIQYNLI
+374 ITNIDPIKYDLL
-387 FERFLNPERISMPDF
+387 FERFLNINRKKMPDI
-402 DVDFCYE
+402 DIDFE
-409 KRDKVIEYVE
+409 SDKRINMIEYVKN
-419 QKYGKDHVSQIITFG
+419 KYGFDKVAVGLTFNNYK
-434 TMSARM
+434 AKL
-440 VIRDVARVL
+440 ILRD
-449 DMPYAEADKLAK
+449 LAK
-461 MIPNEIHITIKKAM
+461 ILKVDSNVFDKFIKNINSSLSLKENYQNEKVKKYIEM
-475 EQNKELKE
+475 YSELKN
-483 LYDTDEEIK
+483 LYDISYH
-492 KMLNIAMALEGMPRQ
+492 LEGLKKNT
-507 ASTHACGIVI
+507 STHAAGVIISSEKLGKIIPISNEDGTLKTGI
-517 TKEPVVSYVPLY
+517 EMPY
-529 VRDGA
+529 
-534 ISTQYIM
+534 
-541 TTLEELGLLK
+541 LEKMGLLK

-608 LDKLKITSFNELT
+608 LDKLKITSFNELI

-653 DILGATYGTIIYQE
+653 DILGSTYGTIIYQE

-837 FDFFVKTNSFLNNET
+837 FDFFVKTNSFLNKET

-902 EATLREFEVLSYG
+902 EATLREFEILSYG

-943 NMVLLIKNIRTI
+943 NMVLLIKSIQTI

-980 SSLYAKNNDLKVN
+980 SSLYAKNNDLKAN
-993 ELIRVNVKVSKR
+993 ELIIVNVKVSKR

>member
-1 MLQGKFVHLHVHS
+1 MKEKKLTPLKITT
-14 EFSLLDG
+14 EYSLLKSL
-21 ANRIKDLPVRAKEL
+21 IKLPDLISFLNENNIKEC
-35 GMNAMAITDHGAMF
+35 AICDENLNGFM
-49 GAIDFYK
+49 DFYLK
-56 ACKANDIKPIIGCEV
+56 CKENNIKPIIGLDTVYESMHIYVYAKNYLGYQELLKIDYLKDNMNLSYLENSNLLVIIPFKSIDIYEKLKYKDNVYIGFCNDIEKNNALLISDKIV
-71 YVAPRNRKDKD
+71 YVDNVRCLFKKDISYLKYLKML
-82 PNLDARYSHLILL
+82 N
-95 AKDNQGYKN
+95 DNFVYN
-104 LATLVSLGYT
+104 DNA
-114 EGFYY
+114 YY
-119 KPRIDHE
+119 KT
-126 IIEKYH
+126 
-132 EGIIC
+132 
-137 LSACLAGE
+137 S
-145 VNQAILANDME
+145 
-156 KAKEVALWYKSIFGE
+156 SFE
-171 DYYLEIQ
+171 DIQTTNEFSKQINLEIPFDKKYIPKY
-178 NNGIKEQVLA
+178 NNSDNNYEYLKKLCILGLNKRFNGKVSNKYKERILY
-188 NQKLIQLA
+188 
-196 RELDIPL
+196 ELD
-203 VATNDAHYLKRE
+203 
-215 DAYNHE
+215 
-221 VLLCIQTGKRM
+221 
-232 TDEDRMKF
+232 
-240 DTDELYVKSPEEM
+240 
-253 SDYFKNVPDAIEN
+253 
-266 TVKIAEKCNVEF
+266 
-278 EFGHT
+278 
-283 ILPNY
+283 
-288 DVPQEFATHYDYLE
+288 
-302 KLTYDGLKN
+302 
-311 RYGENPSKEILERT
+311 
-325 EYELSVIKKMGYV
+325 VINKMGFV
-338 DYFLIVWDYIH
+338 DYFLIVYDYVL
-349 YAKTHNIPVGP
+349 YAKKNDIFVGP
-360 GRGSGAGSIVAYSI
+360 GRGSAAGSLVSYSLG
-374 EITDIDPIQYNLI
+374 ITNIDPIKYDLL
-387 FERFLNPERISMPDF
+387 FERFLNINRKKMPDI
-402 DVDFCYE
+402 DIDFE
-409 KRDKVIEYVE
+409 SDKRINMIEYVKN
-419 QKYGKDHVSQIITFG
+419 KYGFDKVAVGLTFNNYK
-434 TMSARM
+434 AKL
-440 VIRDVARVL
+440 ILRD
-449 DMPYAEADKLAK
+449 LAK
-461 MIPNEIHITIKKAM
+461 ILKVDPNVFDKFIKNINSSLSLK
-475 EQNKELKE
+475 ENYQNEKVKKYIEMYSELKN
-483 LYDTDEEIK
+483 LYDISYH
-492 KMLNIAMALEGMPRQ
+492 LEGLKKNT
-507 ASTHACGIVI
+507 STHAAGVIISSEKLGKIIPISNEDGTLKTGI
-517 TKEPVVSYVPLY
+517 EMPY
-529 VRDGA
+529 
-534 ISTQYIM
+534 
-541 TTLEELGLLK
+541 LEKMGLLK

-642 KEGINLTGDLA
+642 KEGINLTGDLT

-809 LPLNIIRGLNDDIIS
+809 LPLNIVRGLNDDIIS

-837 FDFFVKTNSFLNNET
+837 FDFFVKTNSFLNKET

-895 IKYPEYD
+895 IKYSEYD
-902 EATLREFEVLSYG
+902 EATLREFEILSYG

-933 NIKNYLFKNI
+933 NIKNYLFKNV
-943 NMVLLIKNIRTI
+943 NMVLLIKSIRTI

-980 SSLYAKNNDLKVN
+980 SSLYAKNNDLKAN

>member
-1 MLQGKFVHLHVHS
+1 MKEKKLIPLKITT
-14 EFSLLDG
+14 EYSLLKSL
-21 ANRIKDLPVRAKEL
+21 IKLPDLISFLNENNIKEC
-35 GMNAMAITDHGAMF
+35 AICDENLNGFM
-49 GAIDFYK
+49 DFYLK
-56 ACKANDIKPIIGCEV
+56 CKENNIKPIIGLDTVYESMHIYAYAKNYLGYQELLKIDYLKDNMNLSYLENSNLLVIIPFKSIDIYEKLKYKDNVYIGFCNDIEKNNALLISDKIV
-71 YVAPRNRKDKD
+71 YVDNVRCLFKKDISYLKYLKML
-82 PNLDARYSHLILL
+82 N
-95 AKDNQGYKN
+95 DNFVYN
-104 LATLVSLGYT
+104 DNA
-114 EGFYY
+114 YY
-119 KPRIDHE
+119 KT
-126 IIEKYH
+126 
-132 EGIIC
+132 
-137 LSACLAGE
+137 S
-145 VNQAILANDME
+145 
-156 KAKEVALWYKSIFGE
+156 SFE
-171 DYYLEIQ
+171 DIQTTNEFSKQINLEIPFDKKYIPKY
-178 NNGIKEQVLA
+178 NNSDNNYEYLKKLCILGLNKRFNGKVSNKYKERILY
-188 NQKLIQLA
+188 
-196 RELDIPL
+196 ELD
-203 VATNDAHYLKRE
+203 
-215 DAYNHE
+215 
-221 VLLCIQTGKRM
+221 
-232 TDEDRMKF
+232 
-240 DTDELYVKSPEEM
+240 
-253 SDYFKNVPDAIEN
+253 
-266 TVKIAEKCNVEF
+266 
-278 EFGHT
+278 
-283 ILPNY
+283 
-288 DVPQEFATHYDYLE
+288 
-302 KLTYDGLKN
+302 
-311 RYGENPSKEILERT
+311 
-325 EYELSVIKKMGYV
+325 VINKMGFV
-338 DYFLIVWDYIH
+338 DYFLIVYDYVL
-349 YAKTHNIPVGP
+349 YAKKNDIFVGP
-360 GRGSGAGSIVAYSI
+360 GRGSAAGSLVSYSLG
-374 EITDIDPIQYNLI
+374 ITNIDPIKYDLL
-387 FERFLNPERISMPDF
+387 FERFLNINRKKMPDI
-402 DVDFCYE
+402 DIDFE
-409 KRDKVIEYVE
+409 SDKRINMIEYVKN
-419 QKYGKDHVSQIITFG
+419 KYGFDKVAVGLTFNNYK
-434 TMSARM
+434 AKL
-440 VIRDVARVL
+440 ILRD
-449 DMPYAEADKLAK
+449 LAK
-461 MIPNEIHITIKKAM
+461 LLKVDSNVFDKFIKNINSSLSLKENYQNEKVKKYIEM
-475 EQNKELKE
+475 YSELKN
-483 LYDTDEEIK
+483 LYDISYH
-492 KMLNIAMALEGMPRQ
+492 LEGLKKNT
-507 ASTHACGIVI
+507 STHAAGVIISSEKLGKIIPISNEDGTLKTGI
-517 TKEPVVSYVPLY
+517 EMPY
-529 VRDGA
+529 
-534 ISTQYIM
+534 
-541 TTLEELGLLK
+541 LEKMGLLK

-642 KEGINLTGDLA
+642 KEGINLTGDLT
-653 DILGATYGTIIYQE
+653 DILGSTYGTIIYQE

-809 LPLNIIRGLNDDIIS
+809 LPLNIIRGLTDDIIS

-837 FDFFVKTNSFLNNET
+837 FDFFVKTNSFLNKET

-895 IKYPEYD
+895 TKYPEYD
-902 EATLREFEVLSYG
+902 EATLREFEILSYG

-980 SSLYAKNNDLKVN
+980 SSLYAKNSDLKVN

>member
-1 MLQGKFVHLHVHS
+1 MKEKKLIPLKITT
-14 EFSLLDG
+14 EYSLLKSL
-21 ANRIKDLPVRAKEL
+21 IKLPDLISFLLENNIKEC
-35 GMNAMAITDHGAMF
+35 AICDENLNGFM
-49 GAIDFYK
+49 DFYLK
-56 ACKANDIKPIIGCEV
+56 CKENNIKPIIGLDTVYESMHIYVYAKNYLGYQELLKIDYLKDNMNLSYLENSNLLVIIPFKSIDIYEKLKYKDNVYIGFCNDIEKNNALLISDKIV
-71 YVAPRNRKDKD
+71 YVDNVRCLFKKDISYLKYLKML
-82 PNLDARYSHLILL
+82 N
-95 AKDNQGYKN
+95 DNFVYN
-104 LATLVSLGYT
+104 DNA
-114 EGFYY
+114 YY
-119 KPRIDHE
+119 KT
-126 IIEKYH
+126 
-132 EGIIC
+132 
-137 LSACLAGE
+137 S
-145 VNQAILANDME
+145 
-156 KAKEVALWYKSIFGE
+156 SFE
-171 DYYLEIQ
+171 DIQTTYEFSKQINLEIPFDKKYIPKY
-178 NNGIKEQVLA
+178 NNSDNNYEYLKKLCILGLNKRFNGKVSNKYKERILY
-188 NQKLIQLA
+188 
-196 RELDIPL
+196 ELD
-203 VATNDAHYLKRE
+203 
-215 DAYNHE
+215 
-221 VLLCIQTGKRM
+221 
-232 TDEDRMKF
+232 
-240 DTDELYVKSPEEM
+240 
-253 SDYFKNVPDAIEN
+253 
-266 TVKIAEKCNVEF
+266 
-278 EFGHT
+278 
-283 ILPNY
+283 
-288 DVPQEFATHYDYLE
+288 
-302 KLTYDGLKN
+302 
-311 RYGENPSKEILERT
+311 
-325 EYELSVIKKMGYV
+325 VINKMGFV
-338 DYFLIVWDYIH
+338 DYFLIVYDYVL
-349 YAKTHNIPVGP
+349 YAKKNDIFVGP
-360 GRGSGAGSIVAYSI
+360 GRGSAAGSLVSYSLG
-374 EITDIDPIQYNLI
+374 ITNIDPIKYDLL
-387 FERFLNPERISMPDF
+387 FERFLNINRKKMPDI
-402 DVDFCYE
+402 DIDFE
-409 KRDKVIEYVE
+409 SDKRINMIEYVKN
-419 QKYGKDHVSQIITFG
+419 KYGFDKVAVGLTFNNYK
-434 TMSARM
+434 AKL
-440 VIRDVARVL
+440 ILRD
-449 DMPYAEADKLAK
+449 LAK
-461 MIPNEIHITIKKAM
+461 ILKVDSNVFDKFIKNINSSLSLKENYQNEKVKKYIEM
-475 EQNKELKE
+475 YSELKN
-483 LYDTDEEIK
+483 LYDISYH
-492 KMLNIAMALEGMPRQ
+492 LEGLKKNT
-507 ASTHACGIVI
+507 STHAAGVIISSEKLGKIIPISNEDGTLKTGI
-517 TKEPVVSYVPLY
+517 EMPY
-529 VRDGA
+529 
-534 ISTQYIM
+534 
-541 TTLEELGLLK
+541 LEKMGLLK

-653 DILGATYGTIIYQE
+653 DILGSTYGTIIYQE

-707 SGGIKNGYSKEF
+707 SGGIKNGYTKEF
-719 VEKLFNKI
+719 LEKLFNKI

-837 FDFFVKTNSFLNNET
+837 FDFFVKTNSFLNKET

-902 EATLREFEVLSYG
+902 EATLREFEILSYG

-943 NMVLLIKNIRTI
+943 NMVLLIKSIRTI

-980 SSLYAKNNDLKVN
+980 SSLYAKNNDLKAN
-993 ELIRVNVKVSKR
+993 ELIIVNVKVSKR

>member
-1 MLQGKFVHLHVHS
+1 MEEKKLIPLKITT
-14 EFSLLDG
+14 EYSLLKSL
-21 ANRIKDLPVRAKEL
+21 IKLPDLISFLNENNIKEC
-35 GMNAMAITDHGAMF
+35 AICDENLNGFM
-49 GAIDFYK
+49 DFYLK
-56 ACKANDIKPIIGCEV
+56 CKENNIKPIIGLDTVYESMHIYVYAKNYLGYQELLKIDYLKDNMNLSYLENSNLLVIIPFKSIDIYEKLKYKDNVYIGFCNDIEKNNALLISDKIV
-71 YVAPRNRKDKD
+71 YVDNVRCLYKKDITYLKYLKML
-82 PNLDARYSHLILL
+82 N
-95 AKDNQGYKN
+95 DNFVYN
-104 LATLVSLGYT
+104 DNA
-114 EGFYY
+114 YY
-119 KPRIDHE
+119 KT
-126 IIEKYH
+126 
-132 EGIIC
+132 
-137 LSACLAGE
+137 S
-145 VNQAILANDME
+145 
-156 KAKEVALWYKSIFGE
+156 SFE
-171 DYYLEIQ
+171 DIQTTYEFSKQINLEIPFDKKYIPKY
-178 NNGIKEQVLA
+178 NNSDNNYEYLKKLCILGLNKRFNGKVSNKYKERILY
-188 NQKLIQLA
+188 
-196 RELDIPL
+196 ELD
-203 VATNDAHYLKRE
+203 
-215 DAYNHE
+215 
-221 VLLCIQTGKRM
+221 
-232 TDEDRMKF
+232 
-240 DTDELYVKSPEEM
+240 
-253 SDYFKNVPDAIEN
+253 
-266 TVKIAEKCNVEF
+266 
-278 EFGHT
+278 
-283 ILPNY
+283 
-288 DVPQEFATHYDYLE
+288 
-302 KLTYDGLKN
+302 
-311 RYGENPSKEILERT
+311 
-325 EYELSVIKKMGYV
+325 VINKMGFV
-338 DYFLIVWDYIH
+338 DYFLIVYDYVL
-349 YAKTHNIPVGP
+349 YAKKNDIFVGP
-360 GRGSGAGSIVAYSI
+360 GRGSAAGSLVSYSLG
-374 EITDIDPIQYNLI
+374 ITNIDPIKYDLL
-387 FERFLNPERISMPDF
+387 FERFLNINRKKMPDI
-402 DVDFCYE
+402 DIDFE
-409 KRDKVIEYVE
+409 SDKRINMIEYVKN
-419 QKYGKDHVSQIITFG
+419 KYGFDKVAVGLTFNNYK
-434 TMSARM
+434 AKL
-440 VIRDVARVL
+440 ILRD
-449 DMPYAEADKLAK
+449 LAK
-461 MIPNEIHITIKKAM
+461 LLKVDSNVFDKFIKNINSSLSLKENYQNEKVKKYIEM
-475 EQNKELKE
+475 YSELKN
-483 LYDTDEEIK
+483 LYDISYH
-492 KMLNIAMALEGMPRQ
+492 LEGLKKNT
-507 ASTHACGIVI
+507 STHAAGVIISSEKLGKIIPISNEDGTLKTGI
-517 TKEPVVSYVPLY
+517 EMPY
-529 VRDGA
+529 
-534 ISTQYIM
+534 
-541 TTLEELGLLK
+541 LEKMGLLK

-653 DILGATYGTIIYQE
+653 DILGTTYGTIIYQE

-837 FDFFVKTNSFLNNET
+837 FDFFVKTNSFLNKET

-895 IKYPEYD
+895 TKYPEYD
-902 EATLREFEVLSYG
+902 DTTLREFEILSYG

-928 VIKVE
+928 IIKVE

-943 NMVLLIKNIRTI
+943 NMVLLIKSIRNI

>member
-1 MLQGKFVHLHVHS
+1 MKEKKLIPLKITT
-14 EFSLLDG
+14 EYSLLKSL
-21 ANRIKDLPVRAKEL
+21 IKLPDLISFLNENNIKEC
-35 GMNAMAITDHGAMF
+35 AICDENLNGFM
-49 GAIDFYK
+49 DFYLK
-56 ACKANDIKPIIGCEV
+56 CKENNIKPIIGLDTVYESMHIYVYAKNYLGYQELLKIDYLKDNMNLSYLENSNLLVIIPFKSIDIYEKLKYKDNVYIGFCNDIEKNNALLISDKIV
-71 YVAPRNRKDKD
+71 YVDNVRCLYKKDITYLKYLKML
-82 PNLDARYSHLILL
+82 N
-95 AKDNQGYKN
+95 DNFVYN
-104 LATLVSLGYT
+104 DNA
-114 EGFYY
+114 YY
-119 KPRIDHE
+119 KA
-126 IIEKYH
+126 
-132 EGIIC
+132 
-137 LSACLAGE
+137 S
-145 VNQAILANDME
+145 
-156 KAKEVALWYKSIFGE
+156 SFE
-171 DYYLEIQ
+171 DIQTTYEFSKQINLEIPFDKKYIPKF
-178 NNGIKEQVLA
+178 NNSDNNYEYLKKLCILGLNKRFNGKVSNKYKERILY
-188 NQKLIQLA
+188 
-196 RELDIPL
+196 ELD
-203 VATNDAHYLKRE
+203 
-215 DAYNHE
+215 
-221 VLLCIQTGKRM
+221 
-232 TDEDRMKF
+232 
-240 DTDELYVKSPEEM
+240 
-253 SDYFKNVPDAIEN
+253 
-266 TVKIAEKCNVEF
+266 
-278 EFGHT
+278 
-283 ILPNY
+283 
-288 DVPQEFATHYDYLE
+288 
-302 KLTYDGLKN
+302 
-311 RYGENPSKEILERT
+311 
-325 EYELSVIKKMGYV
+325 VINKMGFV
-338 DYFLIVWDYIH
+338 DYFLIVYDYVL
-349 YAKTHNIPVGP
+349 YAKKNDIFVGP
-360 GRGSGAGSIVAYSI
+360 GRGSAAGSLVSYSLG
-374 EITDIDPIQYNLI
+374 ITNIDPIKYGLL
-387 FERFLNPERISMPDF
+387 FERFLNINRKKMPDI
-402 DVDFCYE
+402 DIDFE
-409 KRDKVIEYVE
+409 SDKRINMIEYVKN
-419 QKYGKDHVSQIITFG
+419 KYGFDKVAVGLTFNNYK
-434 TMSARM
+434 AKL
-440 VIRDVARVL
+440 ILRD
-449 DMPYAEADKLAK
+449 LAK
-461 MIPNEIHITIKKAM
+461 LLKVDSNVFDKFIKNINSSLSLKENYQNEKVKKYIEM
-475 EQNKELKE
+475 YSELKN
-483 LYDTDEEIK
+483 LYDISYH
-492 KMLNIAMALEGMPRQ
+492 LEGLKKNT
-507 ASTHACGIVI
+507 STHAAGVIISSEKLGKIIPISNEDGTLKTGI
-517 TKEPVVSYVPLY
+517 EMPY
-529 VRDGA
+529 
-534 ISTQYIM
+534 
-541 TTLEELGLLK
+541 LEKMGLLK

>member
-1 MLQGKFVHLHVHS
+1 MKEKKLIPLKITT
-14 EFSLLDG
+14 EYSLLKSL
-21 ANRIKDLPVRAKEL
+21 IKLPDLISFLNENNIKEC
-35 GMNAMAITDHGAMF
+35 AICDENLNGFM
-49 GAIDFYK
+49 DFYLK
-56 ACKANDIKPIIGCEV
+56 CKENNIKPIIGLDTVYESMHIYVYAKNYLGYQELLKIDYLKDNMNLSYLENSNLLVIIPFKSIDIYEKLKYKDNVYIGFCNDIEKNNALLISDKIV
-71 YVAPRNRKDKD
+71 YVDNVRCLFKKDISYLKYLKML
-82 PNLDARYSHLILL
+82 N
-95 AKDNQGYKN
+95 DNFVYN
-104 LATLVSLGYT
+104 DNA
-114 EGFYY
+114 YY
-119 KPRIDHE
+119 KTSSLENIQTTYE
-126 IIEKYH
+126 FSKQI
-132 EGIIC
+132 
-137 LSACLAGE
+137 
-145 VNQAILANDME
+145 N
-156 KAKEVALWYKSIFGE
+156 
-171 DYYLEIQ
+171 LEIPFDKKYIPKY
-178 NNGIKEQVLA
+178 NNSDNNYEYLKKLCILGLNKRFNGKVSNKYKERILY
-188 NQKLIQLA
+188 
-196 RELDIPL
+196 ELD
-203 VATNDAHYLKRE
+203 
-215 DAYNHE
+215 
-221 VLLCIQTGKRM
+221 
-232 TDEDRMKF
+232 
-240 DTDELYVKSPEEM
+240 
-253 SDYFKNVPDAIEN
+253 
-266 TVKIAEKCNVEF
+266 
-278 EFGHT
+278 
-283 ILPNY
+283 
-288 DVPQEFATHYDYLE
+288 
-302 KLTYDGLKN
+302 
-311 RYGENPSKEILERT
+311 
-325 EYELSVIKKMGYV
+325 VINKMGFV
-338 DYFLIVWDYIH
+338 DYFLIVYDYVL
-349 YAKTHNIPVGP
+349 YAKKNDIFVGP
-360 GRGSGAGSIVAYSI
+360 GRGSAAGSLVSYSLG
-374 EITDIDPIQYNLI
+374 ITNIDPIKYDLL
-387 FERFLNPERISMPDF
+387 FERFLNINRKKMPDI
-402 DVDFCYE
+402 DIDFE
-409 KRDKVIEYVE
+409 SDKRINMIEYVKN
-419 QKYGKDHVSQIITFG
+419 KYGFDKVAVGLTFNNYK
-434 TMSARM
+434 AKL
-440 VIRDVARVL
+440 ILRD
-449 DMPYAEADKLAK
+449 LAK
-461 MIPNEIHITIKKAM
+461 LLKVDSNVFDKFIKNINSSLSLKENYQNEKVKKYIEM
-475 EQNKELKE
+475 YSELKN
-483 LYDTDEEIK
+483 LYDISYH
-492 KMLNIAMALEGMPRQ
+492 LEGLKKNT
-507 ASTHACGIVI
+507 STHAAGVIISSEKLGKIIPISNEDGTLKTGI
-517 TKEPVVSYVPLY
+517 EMPY
-529 VRDGA
+529 
-534 ISTQYIM
+534 
-541 TTLEELGLLK
+541 LEKMGLLK

-642 KEGINLTGDLA
+642 KEGINLTGDLT
-653 DILGATYGTIIYQE
+653 DILGSTYGTIIYQE

-707 SGGIKNGYSKEF
+707 FGGIKNGYSKEF
-719 VEKLFNKI
+719 IEKLFNKI

-895 IKYPEYD
+895 TKYPEYD
-902 EATLREFEVLSYG
+902 DTTLREFEILSYG

-943 NMVLLIKNIRTI
+943 NMVLLIKSIRTI

>member
-1 MLQGKFVHLHVHS
+1 MEEKKLIPLKITT
-14 EFSLLDG
+14 EYSLLKSL
-21 ANRIKDLPVRAKEL
+21 IKLPDLISFLLENNIKEC
-35 GMNAMAITDHGAMF
+35 AICDENLNGFM
-49 GAIDFYK
+49 DFYLK
-56 ACKANDIKPIIGCEV
+56 CKENNIKPIIGLDTVYESMHIYVYAKNYLGYQELLKIDYLKDNMNLSYLENSNLLVIIPFKSIDIYEKLKYKDNVYIGFCNDIEKNNALLISDKIV
-71 YVAPRNRKDKD
+71 YVDNVRCLYKKDISYLKYLKMLNDNFVYNDNAYYKTSSFEDIQTTYEFSKQINLEIPFDKKYIPKFNNSDNNYEYLKKLCILGLNKRFNRKVSNKYKE
-82 PNLDARYSHLILL
+82 RIL
-95 AKDNQGYKN
+95 Y
-104 LATLVSLGYT
+104 
-114 EGFYY
+114 
-119 KPRIDHE
+119 
-126 IIEKYH
+126 
-132 EGIIC
+132 
-137 LSACLAGE
+137 
-145 VNQAILANDME
+145 
-156 KAKEVALWYKSIFGE
+156 
-171 DYYLEIQ
+171 
-178 NNGIKEQVLA
+178 
-188 NQKLIQLA
+188 
-196 RELDIPL
+196 ELD
-203 VATNDAHYLKRE
+203 
-215 DAYNHE
+215 
-221 VLLCIQTGKRM
+221 
-232 TDEDRMKF
+232 
-240 DTDELYVKSPEEM
+240 
-253 SDYFKNVPDAIEN
+253 
-266 TVKIAEKCNVEF
+266 
-278 EFGHT
+278 
-283 ILPNY
+283 
-288 DVPQEFATHYDYLE
+288 
-302 KLTYDGLKN
+302 
-311 RYGENPSKEILERT
+311 
-325 EYELSVIKKMGYV
+325 VINKMGFV
-338 DYFLIVWDYIH
+338 DYFLIVYDYVL
-349 YAKTHNIPVGP
+349 YAKKNDIFVGP
-360 GRGSGAGSIVAYSI
+360 GRGSAAGSLVSYSLG
-374 EITDIDPIQYNLI
+374 ITNIDPIKYDLL
-387 FERFLNPERISMPDF
+387 FERFLNINRKKMPDI
-402 DVDFCYE
+402 DIDFE
-409 KRDKVIEYVE
+409 SDKRINMIEYVKN
-419 QKYGKDHVSQIITFG
+419 KYGFDKVAVGLTFNNYK
-434 TMSARM
+434 AKL
-440 VIRDVARVL
+440 ILRD
-449 DMPYAEADKLAK
+449 LAK
-461 MIPNEIHITIKKAM
+461 LLKVDSNVFDKFIKNINSSLSLKENYQNEKVKKYIEM
-475 EQNKELKE
+475 YSELKN
-483 LYDTDEEIK
+483 LYDISYH
-492 KMLNIAMALEGMPRQ
+492 LEGLKKNT
-507 ASTHACGIVI
+507 STHAAGVIISSEKLGKIIPISNEDGTLKTGI
-517 TKEPVVSYVPLY
+517 EMPY
-529 VRDGA
+529 
-534 ISTQYIM
+534 
-541 TTLEELGLLK
+541 LEKMGLLK

-587 IFYDADT
+587 IFYDANT

-642 KEGINLTGDLA
+642 KEGINLTGDLVE
-653 DILGATYGTIIYQE
+653 ILGATYGTIIYQE

-707 SGGIKNGYSKEF
+707 FGGIKNGYSKEF
-719 VEKLFNKI
+719 IEKLFNKI

-895 IKYPEYD
+895 TKYPEYD
-902 EATLREFEVLSYG
+902 DTTLREFEILSYG

-943 NMVLLIKNIRTI
+943 NMVLLIKSIRTI